1 MAMNNR
7 VLSIEIGNSFT
18 KICEMDYKVKKP
30 KVYKVLTVETPEGI
44 VVDGMLQPTQ
54 EYADRMVNA
63 LGTNGIRTKKVIFTI
78 SSTRV
83 ASREV
88 QIPNVKAS
96 KIEALVKTNANEY
109 FPVDLTQYEIGHYL
123 AGGLT
128 ENGKLRVMALAV
140 PKALLDSYYQL
151 AQMCSWEVECFDY
164 SSNSLYQILRD
175 EKSEKVTMVIK
186 IDENSTIVT
195 VLSAGKVLLQR
206 TVAYG
211 VQDAIDT
218 MIASG
223 AYAVNDPMSAVERF
237 QKKTCLNRVL
247 HPGDKVWEENAG
259 RWEDEDAGNVEVTEA
274 RQKITASL
282 EPLIVGVSRVIDFY
296 DSRNSE
302 NPIEKSYVTG
312 LGGSFSGMS
321 KLFTNCLERKV
332 HTLSEMDDK
341 IGMSKAIRSTRP
353 AAYISCLGAVLAPVG
368 LIDKSTQKSKGL
380 TVVSGTNYTFVSV
393 AVLVLGVILS
403 IAMAATSVT
412 RYLGNVAQNVYLQ
425 NRVQELQP
433 AQAVYNDYLAAE
445 AQYDKYTYLY
455 AYTQTPNENL
465 VEFINELEQILP
477 DSFYTN
483 SFSSDQTGI
492 SMSVTVEG
500 KAAAARTILNI
511 RNMQSIDDVEISNIT
526 DSKDET
532 GTSIVTFS
540 ITGSYKV
547 LGVILSIAMAATSVT
562 RYLGNVAQNVYLQNR
577 VQELQPAQAV
587 YNDYLAAEAQYDK
600 YTYLY
605 AYTQTPNENLVEFI
619 NELEQILPDSFYTNS
634 FSSDQTGISMSVTV
648 EGKAAAA
655 RTILNIR
662 NMQSIDDVEISN
674 ITDSKDETGTSI
686 VTFSITGSYKELTD
700 ETEESGEAQAD
711 TQTAQ

>member
-1 MAMNNR
+1 MNNR

-18 KICEMDYKVKKP
+18 KICEIDYKVKKP
-30 KVYKVLTVETPEGI
+30 KVYKVLTVETPEGV

-54 EYADRMVNA
+54 EYADHLVNA
-63 LGTNGIRTKKVIFTI
+63 LGTNGIHTRRVIFTI

-88 QIPNVKAS
+88 QIPNVKAN
-96 KIEALVKTNANEY
+96 KIEALVKTNANDY

-128 ENGKLRVMALAV
+128 EEGKLRVMALAV

-151 AQMCSWEVECFDY
+151 AQMCGWEVECFDY

-175 EKSEKVTMVIK
+175 EKSEKVTMMIK

-211 VQDAIDT
+211 VQDAIET

-247 HPGDKVWEENAG
+247 HQGDKLWEENAG
-259 RWEDEDAGNVEVTEA
+259 RWEDEDAGNVEVTAA

-296 DSRNSE
+296 DSRNSDT
-302 NPIEKSYVTG
+302 PIERTYVTG

-368 LIDKSTQKSKGL
+368 LIDKSTQKAKGL

-403 IAMAATSVT
+403 IAMAVTSLT
-412 RYLGNVAQNVYLQ
+412 RYFGTVAENVTLQ
-425 NRVQELQP
+425 ARVEELQP
-433 AQAVYNDYLAAE
+433 AQTVYNEYLSTA
-445 AQYDKYTYLY
+445 AQYDKYKYLY
-455 AYTQTPNENL
+455 EYTENPNENL

-477 DSFYTN
+477 DSFYTD

-492 SMSVTVEG
+492 SMTVNVEG

-511 RNMQSIDDVEISNIT
+511 RNMESIEDVQISNIT
-526 DSKDET
+526 DNQDEMGGSWVMFSMT
-532 GTSIVTFS
+532 GT
-540 ITGSYKV
+540 YRE
-547 LGVILSIAMAATSVT
+547 LS
-562 RYLGNVAQNVYLQNR
+562 
-577 VQELQPAQAV
+577 
-587 YNDYLAAEAQYDK
+587 
-600 YTYLY
+600 
-605 AYTQTPNENLVEFI
+605 
-619 NELEQILPDSFYTNS
+619 
-634 FSSDQTGISMSVTV
+634 
-648 EGKAAAA
+648 
-655 RTILNIR
+655 
-662 NMQSIDDVEISN
+662 
-674 ITDSKDETGTSI
+674 
-686 VTFSITGSYKELTD
+686 D
-700 ETEESGEAQAD
+700 ETEETGETVES
-711 TQTAQ
+711 TQSVQ

>member
-18 KICEMDYKVKKP
+18 KICEIDYKVKKP
-30 KVYKVLTVETPEGI
+30 KVYKVLTVETPEGV

-54 EYADRMVNA
+54 EYADHLVNA

-88 QIPNVKAS
+88 QIPNVKAN
-96 KIEALVKTNANEY
+96 KIEALVKTNANDY

-128 ENGKLRVMALAV
+128 EEGKLRVMALAV
-140 PKALLDSYYQL
+140 PKALLNSYYQL
-151 AQMCSWEVECFDY
+151 AQMCGWEVECFDY

-175 EKSEKVTMVIK
+175 EKSEKVTMMIK

-211 VQDAIDT
+211 VQDAIET

-247 HPGDKVWEENAG
+247 HKGDKLWEENAG

-274 RQKITASL
+274 RQKITSSL

-296 DSRNSE
+296 DSRNGDT
-302 NPIEKSYVTG
+302 PIERTYVTG

-368 LIDKSTQKSKGL
+368 LIDKSQQKAKGM

-403 IAMAATSVT
+403 IAMAVTSLT
-412 RYLGNVAQNVYLQ
+412 RYFGTVAENVALQ
-425 NRVQELQP
+425 ARVEELQP
-433 AQAVYNDYLAAE
+433 AQAVYNEYLSAA
-445 AQYDKYTYLY
+445 AQYDKYKYLY
-455 AYTQTPNENL
+455 EYTENPNENL

-477 DSFYTN
+477 SSFWTN
-483 SFSSDQTGI
+483 SFSSDLEGI
-492 SMSVTVEG
+492 SMSVSVVG
-500 KAAAARTILNI
+500 KEAAARTILNI
-511 RNMQSIDDVEISNIT
+511 RNMKSISDVQISNIT
-526 DSKDET
+526 DTQNELGESA
-532 GTSIVTFS
+532 VTFS
-540 ITGSYKV
+540 ITG
-547 LGVILSIAMAATSVT
+547 
-562 RYLGNVAQNVYLQNR
+562 
-577 VQELQPAQAV
+577 
-587 YNDYLAAEAQYDK
+587 
-600 YTYLY
+600 TYADL
-605 AYTQTPNENLVEFI
+605 NE
-619 NELEQILPDSFYTNS
+619 
-634 FSSDQTGISMSVTV
+634 
-648 EGKAAAA
+648 
-655 RTILNIR
+655 
-662 NMQSIDDVEISN
+662 
-674 ITDSKDETGTSI
+674 
-686 VTFSITGSYKELTD
+686 
-700 ETEESGEAQAD
+700 ETEETEETGEISG
-711 TQTAQ
+711 TTAQ

>member
-1 MAMNNR
+1 MNNR

-18 KICEMDYKVKKP
+18 KICEIDYKVKKP
-30 KVYKVLTVETPEGI
+30 KVYKVLTVETPEGV

-54 EYADRMVNA
+54 EYADHLVSA
-63 LGTNGIRTKKVIFTI
+63 LGTNGIRTKRVIFTI

-88 QIPNVKAS
+88 QIPNVKAN
-96 KIEALVKTNANEY
+96 KIEALVKTNANDY

-128 ENGKLRVMALAV
+128 EEGKLRVMALAV

-151 AQMCSWEVECFDY
+151 AQMCGWEVECFDY

-175 EKSEKVTMVIK
+175 EKSEKVTMMIK

-211 VQDAIDT
+211 VQDAIET

-247 HPGDKVWEENAG
+247 HQGDKVWEENAG
-259 RWEDEDAGNVEVTEA
+259 RWEDEDAGNVEVTAA

-296 DSRNSE
+296 DSRNGDT
-302 NPIEKSYVTG
+302 PIERTYVTG

-332 HTLSEMDDK
+332 HTLSDMEDK

-368 LIDKSTQKSKGL
+368 LIDKSQQKTKGM

-403 IAMAATSVT
+403 IAMAVTSLT
-412 RYLGNVAQNVYLQ
+412 RYFGTVAENVALQ
-425 NRVQELQP
+425 ARVEELQP
-433 AQAVYNDYLAAE
+433 AQAVYNDYLATA
-445 AQYDKYTYLY
+445 AQYDKYQYLY
-455 AYTQTPNENL
+455 EYTENPNENL

-477 DSFYTN
+477 SSFWTN
-483 SFSSDQTGI
+483 SFSSDMEGI

-511 RNMQSIDDVEISNIT
+511 RNMESIEDVQISNIT
-526 DSKDET
+526 DAQNELGESA
-532 GTSIVTFS
+532 VTFS
-540 ITGSYKV
+540 ITGTYADIHADSEEAENT
-547 LGVILSIAMAATSVT
+547 GDAA
-562 RYLGNVAQNVYLQNR
+562 
-577 VQELQPAQAV
+577 
-587 YNDYLAAEAQYDK
+587 
-600 YTYLY
+600 
-605 AYTQTPNENLVEFI
+605 
-619 NELEQILPDSFYTNS
+619 
-634 FSSDQTGISMSVTV
+634 
-648 EGKAAAA
+648 
-655 RTILNIR
+655 
-662 NMQSIDDVEISN
+662 
-674 ITDSKDETGTSI
+674 GT
-686 VTFSITGSYKELTD
+686 
-700 ETEESGEAQAD
+700 
-711 TQTAQ
+711 TAQ

>member
-1 MAMNNR
+1 MNNR

-18 KICEMDYKVKKP
+18 KICEIDYKVKKP
-30 KVYKVLTVETPEGI
+30 KVYKVLTVETPAGV

-54 EYADRMVNA
+54 EYADHLVNA
-63 LGTNGIRTKKVIFTI
+63 LGTNGIHTKRVIFTI

-88 QIPNVKAS
+88 QIPNVKAN
-96 KIEALVKTNANEY
+96 KIEALVKTNANDY

-128 ENGKLRVMALAV
+128 EEGKLRVMALAV
-140 PKALLDSYYQL
+140 PKALLNSYYQL
-151 AQMCSWEVECFDY
+151 AQMCGWEVECFDY

-175 EKSEKVTMVIK
+175 EKTETVTMMIK

-211 VQDAIDT
+211 VQDAIET

-223 AYAVNDPMSAVERF
+223 VYAVNDPMSAVERF

-247 HPGDKVWEENAG
+247 HQGDKLWEENAG
-259 RWEDEDAGNVEVTEA
+259 RWEDEDAGNVEVTAA
-274 RQKITASL
+274 RQKITSSL

-296 DSRNSE
+296 DSRNSDT
-302 NPIEKSYVTG
+302 PIERTYVTG

-332 HTLSEMDDK
+332 HTLSDMEDK

-368 LIDKSTQKSKGL
+368 LIDKSQQKAKGM

-403 IAMAATSVT
+403 IAMAVTSLT
-412 RYLGNVAQNVYLQ
+412 RYFGTVAENVALQ
-425 NRVQELQP
+425 ARVEELQP
-433 AQAVYNDYLAAE
+433 AQTVYNEYLSTA
-445 AQYDKYTYLY
+445 AQYDKYKYLY
-455 AYTQTPNENL
+455 EYTENPNENL

-477 DSFYTN
+477 SSFWTN
-483 SFSSDQTGI
+483 SFSSDMEGI

-511 RNMQSIDDVEISNIT
+511 RNMQSIEDVQISGIT
-526 DSKDET
+526 DTKDEAGNST
-532 GTSIVTFS
+532 VTFS
-540 ITGSYKV
+540 ITGTYK
-547 LGVILSIAMAATSVT
+547 A
-562 RYLGNVAQNVYLQNR
+562 
-577 VQELQPAQAV
+577 
-587 YNDYLAAEAQYDK
+587 
-600 YTYLY
+600 
-605 AYTQTPNENLVEFI
+605 
-619 NELEQILPDSFYTNS
+619 
-634 FSSDQTGISMSVTV
+634 
-648 EGKAAAA
+648 
-655 RTILNIR
+655 
-662 NMQSIDDVEISN
+662 
-674 ITDSKDETGTSI
+674 
-686 VTFSITGSYKELTD
+686 LTD
-700 ETEESGEAQAD
+700 ESAEQTD
-711 TQTAQ
+711 TLTVQ

>member
-7 VLSIEIGNSFT
+7 VLSIEISNSFT
-18 KICEMDYKVKKP
+18 KICEIDYKVKKP
-30 KVYKVLTVETPEGI
+30 KVYKVLTVETPEGV

-54 EYADRMVNA
+54 EYADHLVNA
-63 LGTNGIRTKKVIFTI
+63 LGTNGIHTKRVIFTI

-96 KIEALVKTNANEY
+96 KIEALVKTNANDY

-128 ENGKLRVMALAV
+128 EEGKLRVMALAV
-140 PKALLDSYYQL
+140 PKALLNSYYQL
-151 AQMCSWEVECFDY
+151 AQMCGWEVECFDY

-175 EKSEKVTMVIK
+175 EKSEKVTMMIK

-211 VQDAIDT
+211 VQDAIET

-247 HPGDKVWEENAG
+247 HQGDKLWEENAG
-259 RWEDEDAGNVEVTEA
+259 RWEDEDAGNVEVTAA
-274 RQKITASL
+274 RQKITSSL

-296 DSRNSE
+296 DSRNSDT
-302 NPIEKSYVTG
+302 PIERTYVTG

-368 LIDKSTQKSKGL
+368 LIDKSQQKAKGM

-403 IAMAATSVT
+403 IAMAVTSLT
-412 RYLGNVAQNVYLQ
+412 RYFGTVAENVALQ
-425 NRVQELQP
+425 ARVEELQP
-433 AQAVYNDYLAAE
+433 AQAVYNEYLSAA
-445 AQYDKYTYLY
+445 AQYDKYKYLY
-455 AYTQTPNENL
+455 EYTENPNENL

-477 DSFYTN
+477 SSFWTN
-483 SFSSDQTGI
+483 SFSSDMEGI

-511 RNMQSIDDVEISNIT
+511 RNMESIEDVQISNIT
-526 DSKDET
+526 DTQNELGESA
-532 GTSIVTFS
+532 VTFS
-540 ITGSYKV
+540 ITG
-547 LGVILSIAMAATSVT
+547 
-562 RYLGNVAQNVYLQNR
+562 
-577 VQELQPAQAV
+577 
-587 YNDYLAAEAQYDK
+587 
-600 YTYLY
+600 TY
-605 AYTQTPNENLVEFI
+605 ADIHADTEETE
-619 NELEQILPDSFYTNS
+619 S
-634 FSSDQTGISMSVTV
+634 TGDT
-648 EGKAAAA
+648 
-655 RTILNIR
+655 
-662 NMQSIDDVEISN
+662 
-674 ITDSKDETGTSI
+674 TGT
-686 VTFSITGSYKELTD
+686 
-700 ETEESGEAQAD
+700 
-711 TQTAQ
+711 TAQ

>member
-18 KICEMDYKVKKP
+18 KICEIDYKVKKP
-30 KVYKVLTVETPEGI
+30 KVYKVLTVETPEGV

-54 EYADRMVNA
+54 EYADHLVNA
-63 LGTNGIRTKKVIFTI
+63 LGTNGIHTKRVIFTI

-88 QIPNVKAS
+88 QIPNVKAN
-96 KIEALVKTNANEY
+96 KIEALVKTNANDY

-128 ENGKLRVMALAV
+128 EEGKLRVMALAV

-151 AQMCSWEVECFDY
+151 AQMCGWEVECFDY

-175 EKSEKVTMVIK
+175 EKTETVTMMIK

-211 VQDAIDT
+211 VQDAIET

-223 AYAVNDPMSAVERF
+223 VYAVNDPMSAVERF

-247 HPGDKVWEENAG
+247 HQGDKLWEENAG
-259 RWEDEDAGNVEVTEA
+259 RWEDEDAGNVEVTAA
-274 RQKITASL
+274 RQKITSTL
-282 EPLIVGVSRVIDFY
+282 EPLIVGVNRVIDFY
-296 DSRNSE
+296 DSRNGDT
-302 NPIEKSYVTG
+302 PIERTYVTG

-332 HTLSEMDDK
+332 HTLSDMEDK

-368 LIDKSTQKSKGL
+368 LIDKNQQKAKGM

-403 IAMAATSVT
+403 IAMAVTSLT
-412 RYLGNVAQNVYLQ
+412 RYFGTVAENVALQ
-425 NRVQELQP
+425 ARVEELQP
-433 AQAVYNDYLAAE
+433 AQTVYNEYLSAA
-445 AQYDKYTYLY
+445 AQYDKYKYLY
-455 AYTQTPNENL
+455 EYTENPNENL

-477 DSFYTN
+477 DSFYTD

-492 SMSVTVEG
+492 SMTVNVEG

-511 RNMQSIDDVEISNIT
+511 RNMESIEDVQISNIT
-526 DSKDET
+526 DNQDEMGGSWVMFSMT
-532 GTSIVTFS
+532 GT
-540 ITGSYKV
+540 Y
-547 LGVILSIAMAATSVT
+547 
-562 RYLGNVAQNVYLQNR
+562 R
-577 VQELQPAQAV
+577 
-587 YNDYLAAEAQYDK
+587 
-600 YTYLY
+600 
-605 AYTQTPNENLVEFI
+605 
-619 NELEQILPDSFYTNS
+619 
-634 FSSDQTGISMSVTV
+634 
-648 EGKAAAA
+648 
-655 RTILNIR
+655 
-662 NMQSIDDVEISN
+662 
-674 ITDSKDETGTSI
+674 
-686 VTFSITGSYKELTD
+686 ELTD
-700 ETEESGEAQAD
+700 ETEETGETVES
-711 TQTAQ
+711 TQSVQ

>member
-1 MAMNNR
+1 MNNR

-18 KICEMDYKVKKP
+18 KICEIDYKVKKP
-30 KVYKVLTVETPEGI
+30 KVYKVLTVETPEGV

-54 EYADRMVNA
+54 EYADHLVNA
-63 LGTNGIRTKKVIFTI
+63 LGTNGIRTKRVIFTI

-88 QIPNVKAS
+88 QIPNVKAN
-96 KIEALVKTNANEY
+96 KIEALVKTNANDY

-128 ENGKLRVMALAV
+128 EEGKLRVMALAV

-151 AQMCSWEVECFDY
+151 AQMCGWEVECFDY

-175 EKSEKVTMVIK
+175 EKSEKVTMMIK

-211 VQDAIDT
+211 VQDAIET

-247 HPGDKVWEENAG
+247 HQGDKVWEENAG
-259 RWEDEDAGNVEVTEA
+259 RWEDEDAGNVEVTAA

-296 DSRNSE
+296 DSRNGDT
-302 NPIEKSYVTG
+302 PIERTYVTG

-332 HTLSEMDDK
+332 HTLSDMDDK

-368 LIDKSTQKSKGL
+368 LIDKSQQKAKGM

-403 IAMAATSVT
+403 IAMAVTSLT
-412 RYLGNVAQNVYLQ
+412 RYFGTVAENVALQ
-425 NRVQELQP
+425 ARVEELQP
-433 AQAVYNDYLAAE
+433 AQAVYNEYLSAA
-445 AQYDKYTYLY
+445 AQYDKYKYLY
-455 AYTQTPNENL
+455 EYTENPNENL

-477 DSFYTN
+477 DSFYTD

-492 SMSVTVEG
+492 SMTVNVEG

-511 RNMQSIDDVEISNIT
+511 RNMESIEDVQISNIT
-526 DSKDET
+526 DNQDEMGGSWVMFSMT
-532 GTSIVTFS
+532 GT
-540 ITGSYKV
+540 YRE
-547 LGVILSIAMAATSVT
+547 LS
-562 RYLGNVAQNVYLQNR
+562 
-577 VQELQPAQAV
+577 
-587 YNDYLAAEAQYDK
+587 
-600 YTYLY
+600 
-605 AYTQTPNENLVEFI
+605 
-619 NELEQILPDSFYTNS
+619 
-634 FSSDQTGISMSVTV
+634 
-648 EGKAAAA
+648 
-655 RTILNIR
+655 
-662 NMQSIDDVEISN
+662 
-674 ITDSKDETGTSI
+674 
-686 VTFSITGSYKELTD
+686 D
-700 ETEESGEAQAD
+700 ETEETGETVES
-711 TQTAQ
+711 TQSVQ

>member
-1 MAMNNR
+1 MNNR

-18 KICEMDYKVKKP
+18 KICEIDYKVKKP
-30 KVYKVLTVETPEGI
+30 KVYKVLTVETPEGV

-54 EYADRMVNA
+54 EYADHLVNA
-63 LGTNGIRTKKVIFTI
+63 LGTNGIRTKRVIFTI

-88 QIPNVKAS
+88 QIPNVKAN
-96 KIEALVKTNANEY
+96 KIEALVKTNANDY

-128 ENGKLRVMALAV
+128 EEGKLRVMALAV

-151 AQMCSWEVECFDY
+151 AQMCGWEVECFDY

-175 EKSEKVTMVIK
+175 EKSEKVTMMIK

-211 VQDAIDT
+211 VQDAIET

-247 HPGDKVWEENAG
+247 HQGDKLWEENAG
-259 RWEDEDAGNVEVTEA
+259 RWEDEDAGNVEVTAA

-296 DSRNSE
+296 DSRNSDT
-302 NPIEKSYVTG
+302 PIERTYVTG

-368 LIDKSTQKSKGL
+368 LIDKSTQKAKGL
-380 TVVSGTNYTFVSV
+380 TVVSGTNYAFVSV

-403 IAMAATSVT
+403 IAMAVTSLT
-412 RYLGNVAQNVYLQ
+412 RYFGTVAENVALQ
-425 NRVQELQP
+425 ARVEELQP
-433 AQAVYNDYLAAE
+433 AQTVYNEYLSTA
-445 AQYDKYTYLY
+445 AQYDKYKYLY
-455 AYTQTPNENL
+455 EYTENPNENL

-477 DSFYTN
+477 DSFYTD

-492 SMSVTVEG
+492 SMTVNVEG

-511 RNMQSIDDVEISNIT
+511 RNMESIEDVQISNIT
-526 DSKDET
+526 DNQDEMGGSWVMFSMT
-532 GTSIVTFS
+532 GT
-540 ITGSYKV
+540 YRE
-547 LGVILSIAMAATSVT
+547 LS
-562 RYLGNVAQNVYLQNR
+562 
-577 VQELQPAQAV
+577 
-587 YNDYLAAEAQYDK
+587 
-600 YTYLY
+600 
-605 AYTQTPNENLVEFI
+605 
-619 NELEQILPDSFYTNS
+619 
-634 FSSDQTGISMSVTV
+634 
-648 EGKAAAA
+648 
-655 RTILNIR
+655 
-662 NMQSIDDVEISN
+662 
-674 ITDSKDETGTSI
+674 
-686 VTFSITGSYKELTD
+686 D
-700 ETEESGEAQAD
+700 ETEETGETVES
-711 TQTAQ
+711 TQSVQ

>member
-18 KICEMDYKVKKP
+18 KICEIDYKVKKP
-30 KVYKVLTVETPEGI
+30 KVYKVLTVETPEGV

-54 EYADRMVNA
+54 EYADHLVNA
-63 LGTNGIRTKKVIFTI
+63 LGTNGIRTKRVIFTI

-96 KIEALVKTNANEY
+96 KIEALVKTNANDY

-128 ENGKLRVMALAV
+128 EEGKLRVMALAV

-151 AQMCSWEVECFDY
+151 AQMCGWEVECFDY

-175 EKSEKVTMVIK
+175 EKSEKVTMMIK

-211 VQDAIDT
+211 VQDAIET

-247 HPGDKVWEENAG
+247 HQGDKLWEENAG
-259 RWEDEDAGNVEVTEA
+259 RWEDEDAGNVEVTAA

-296 DSRNSE
+296 DSRNGDT
-302 NPIEKSYVTG
+302 PIERTYVTG

-332 HTLSEMDDK
+332 HTLSDMDDK

-368 LIDKSTQKSKGL
+368 LIDKSQQKAKGM

-403 IAMAATSVT
+403 IAMAVTSLT
-412 RYLGNVAQNVYLQ
+412 RYFGTVAENVALQ
-425 NRVQELQP
+425 ARVEELQP
-433 AQAVYNDYLAAE
+433 AQTVYNEYLSTA
-445 AQYDKYTYLY
+445 AQYDKYKYLY
-455 AYTQTPNENL
+455 EYTENPNENL

-477 DSFYTN
+477 DSFYTD

-492 SMSVTVEG
+492 SMTVNVEG

-511 RNMQSIDDVEISNIT
+511 RNMESIEDVQISNIT
-526 DSKDET
+526 DNQDEMGGSWVMFSMT
-532 GTSIVTFS
+532 GT
-540 ITGSYKV
+540 YRE
-547 LGVILSIAMAATSVT
+547 LS
-562 RYLGNVAQNVYLQNR
+562 
-577 VQELQPAQAV
+577 
-587 YNDYLAAEAQYDK
+587 
-600 YTYLY
+600 
-605 AYTQTPNENLVEFI
+605 
-619 NELEQILPDSFYTNS
+619 
-634 FSSDQTGISMSVTV
+634 
-648 EGKAAAA
+648 
-655 RTILNIR
+655 
-662 NMQSIDDVEISN
+662 
-674 ITDSKDETGTSI
+674 
-686 VTFSITGSYKELTD
+686 D
-700 ETEESGEAQAD
+700 ETEETGETVES
-711 TQTAQ
+711 TQSVQ

>member
-18 KICEMDYKVKKP
+18 KICEIDYKVKKP
-30 KVYKVLTVETPEGI
+30 KVYKVLTVETPEGV

-54 EYADRMVNA
+54 EYADHLVNA

-88 QIPNVKAS
+88 QIPNVKAN
-96 KIEALVKTNANEY
+96 KIEALVKTNANDY

-128 ENGKLRVMALAV
+128 EEGKLRVMALAV
-140 PKALLDSYYQL
+140 PKALLNSYYQL
-151 AQMCSWEVECFDY
+151 AQMCGWEVECFDY

-175 EKSEKVTMVIK
+175 EKSEKVTMMIK

-211 VQDAIDT
+211 VQDAIET

-247 HPGDKVWEENAG
+247 HQGDKLWEENAG
-259 RWEDEDAGNVEVTEA
+259 RWEDEDAGNVEVTAA
-274 RQKITASL
+274 RQKITSTL
-282 EPLIVGVSRVIDFY
+282 EPLIVGVNRVIDFY
-296 DSRNSE
+296 DSRNGDT
-302 NPIEKSYVTG
+302 PIERTYVTG

-332 HTLSEMDDK
+332 HTLSDMEDK

-368 LIDKSTQKSKGL
+368 LIDKSQQKAKGM

-403 IAMAATSVT
+403 IAMAVTSLT
-412 RYLGNVAQNVYLQ
+412 RYFGTVAENVALQ
-425 NRVQELQP
+425 ARVEELQP
-433 AQAVYNDYLAAE
+433 AQTVYNEYLSTA
-445 AQYDKYTYLY
+445 AQYDKYKYLY
-455 AYTQTPNENL
+455 EYTENPNENL

-477 DSFYTN
+477 SSFWTN
-483 SFSSDQTGI
+483 SFSSDMEGI

-511 RNMQSIDDVEISNIT
+511 RNMESIEDVQISNIT
-526 DSKDET
+526 DAQNELGESA
-532 GTSIVTFS
+532 VTFS
-540 ITGSYKV
+540 ITG
-547 LGVILSIAMAATSVT
+547 
-562 RYLGNVAQNVYLQNR
+562 
-577 VQELQPAQAV
+577 
-587 YNDYLAAEAQYDK
+587 
-600 YTYLY
+600 TY
-605 AYTQTPNENLVEFI
+605 ADIHADTEETE
-619 NELEQILPDSFYTNS
+619 S
-634 FSSDQTGISMSVTV
+634 TGDT
-648 EGKAAAA
+648 
-655 RTILNIR
+655 
-662 NMQSIDDVEISN
+662 
-674 ITDSKDETGTSI
+674 TGT
-686 VTFSITGSYKELTD
+686 
-700 ETEESGEAQAD
+700 
-711 TQTAQ
+711 TAQ

>member
-7 VLSIEIGNSFT
+7 VLSIEISNSFT
-18 KICEMDYKVKKP
+18 KICEIDYKVKKP
-30 KVYKVLTVETPEGI
+30 KVYKVLTVETPEGV

-54 EYADRMVNA
+54 EYADHLVNA
-63 LGTNGIRTKKVIFTI
+63 LDTNGIHTKRVIFTI

-88 QIPNVKAS
+88 QIPNVKAN
-96 KIEALVKTNANEY
+96 KIEALVKTNANDY

-128 ENGKLRVMALAV
+128 EEGKLRVMALAV

-151 AQMCSWEVECFDY
+151 AQMCGWEVECFDY

-175 EKSEKVTMVIK
+175 EKSEKVTMMIK
-186 IDENSTIVT
+186 IDENNTIVT

-211 VQDAIDT
+211 VQDAIET

-247 HPGDKVWEENAG
+247 HQGDKLWEENAG
-259 RWEDEDAGNVEVTEA
+259 RWEDEDAGNVEVTAA
-274 RQKITASL
+274 RQKITATL
-282 EPLIVGVSRVIDFY
+282 EPLIVGVNRVIDFY
-296 DSRNSE
+296 DSRNGDT
-302 NPIEKSYVTG
+302 PIERTYVTG

-332 HTLSEMDDK
+332 HTLSDMDDK

-368 LIDKSTQKSKGL
+368 LIDKSQQKAKGM

-403 IAMAATSVT
+403 IAMAVTSLT
-412 RYLGNVAQNVYLQ
+412 RYFGTVAENVALQ
-425 NRVQELQP
+425 ARVEELQP
-433 AQAVYNDYLAAE
+433 AQAVYNEYLSAA
-445 AQYDKYTYLY
+445 AQYDKYKYLY
-455 AYTQTPNENL
+455 EYTENPNENL

-477 DSFYTN
+477 SSFWTN
-483 SFSSDQTGI
+483 SFSSDMEGI

-511 RNMQSIDDVEISNIT
+511 RNMESIEDVQISNIT
-526 DSKDET
+526 DTQNELGESA
-532 GTSIVTFS
+532 VTFS
-540 ITGSYKV
+540 ITG
-547 LGVILSIAMAATSVT
+547 
-562 RYLGNVAQNVYLQNR
+562 
-577 VQELQPAQAV
+577 
-587 YNDYLAAEAQYDK
+587 
-600 YTYLY
+600 TY
-605 AYTQTPNENLVEFI
+605 ADIHADTEETE
-619 NELEQILPDSFYTNS
+619 S
-634 FSSDQTGISMSVTV
+634 TGDT
-648 EGKAAAA
+648 
-655 RTILNIR
+655 
-662 NMQSIDDVEISN
+662 
-674 ITDSKDETGTSI
+674 TGT
-686 VTFSITGSYKELTD
+686 
-700 ETEESGEAQAD
+700 
-711 TQTAQ
+711 TAQ

>member
-1 MAMNNR
+1 MNNR

-18 KICEMDYKVKKP
+18 KICEIDYKVKKP
-30 KVYKVLTVETPEGI
+30 KVYKVLTVETPEGV

-54 EYADRMVNA
+54 EYADHLVNA
-63 LGTNGIRTKKVIFTI
+63 LGTNGIHTKRVIFTI

-96 KIEALVKTNANEY
+96 KIEALVKTNANDY

-128 ENGKLRVMALAV
+128 EEGKLRVMALAV

-151 AQMCSWEVECFDY
+151 AQMCGWEVECFDY

-175 EKSEKVTMVIK
+175 EKTETVTMMIK

-211 VQDAIDT
+211 VQDAIET

-247 HPGDKVWEENAG
+247 HQGDKLWEENAG
-259 RWEDEDAGNVEVTEA
+259 RWEDEDAGNAEVTAA
-274 RQKITASL
+274 RQKITSSL

-296 DSRNSE
+296 DSRNS
-302 NPIEKSYVTG
+302 NTPIERTYVTG

-332 HTLSEMDDK
+332 HTLSDMDDK

-368 LIDKSTQKSKGL
+368 LIDKSQQKGKGM

-403 IAMAATSVT
+403 IAMAVTSLT
-412 RYLGNVAQNVYLQ
+412 RYFGTVAENVTLQ
-425 NRVQELQP
+425 ARVEELQP
-433 AQAVYNDYLAAE
+433 AQTVYNEYLSAA
-445 AQYDKYTYLY
+445 AQYDKYKYLY
-455 AYTQTPNENL
+455 EYTENPNENL

-477 DSFYTN
+477 SSFWTN
-483 SFSSDQTGI
+483 SFSSDMEGI

-511 RNMQSIDDVEISNIT
+511 RNMESIEDVQISNIT
-526 DSKDET
+526 DTQNELGESA
-532 GTSIVTFS
+532 VTFS
-540 ITGSYKV
+540 ITG
-547 LGVILSIAMAATSVT
+547 
-562 RYLGNVAQNVYLQNR
+562 
-577 VQELQPAQAV
+577 
-587 YNDYLAAEAQYDK
+587 
-600 YTYLY
+600 TY
-605 AYTQTPNENLVEFI
+605 ADIHADTEETE
-619 NELEQILPDSFYTNS
+619 S
-634 FSSDQTGISMSVTV
+634 TGDT
-648 EGKAAAA
+648 
-655 RTILNIR
+655 
-662 NMQSIDDVEISN
+662 
-674 ITDSKDETGTSI
+674 TGT
-686 VTFSITGSYKELTD
+686 
-700 ETEESGEAQAD
+700 
-711 TQTAQ
+711 TAQ

>member
-1 MAMNNR
+1 MNNR

-18 KICEMDYKVKKP
+18 KICEIDYKVKKP
-30 KVYKVLTVETPEGI
+30 KVYKVLTVETPEGV

-54 EYADRMVNA
+54 EYADHLVNA
-63 LGTNGIRTKKVIFTI
+63 LGTNGIRTKRVIFTI

-88 QIPNVKAS
+88 QIPNVKAN
-96 KIEALVKTNANEY
+96 KIEALVKTNANDY

-128 ENGKLRVMALAV
+128 EEGKLRVMALAV

-151 AQMCSWEVECFDY
+151 AQMCGWEVECFDY

-175 EKSEKVTMVIK
+175 EKSEKVTMMIK

-211 VQDAIDT
+211 VQDAIET

-247 HPGDKVWEENAG
+247 HQGDKVWEENAG
-259 RWEDEDAGNVEVTEA
+259 RWEDEDAGNVEVTAA

-296 DSRNSE
+296 DSRNGDT
-302 NPIEKSYVTG
+302 PIERTYVTG

-332 HTLSEMDDK
+332 HTLSDMDDK

-368 LIDKSTQKSKGL
+368 LIDKSQQKAKGM

-403 IAMAATSVT
+403 IAMAVTSMT
-412 RYLGNVAQNVYLQ
+412 RYFGTVAENVALQ
-425 NRVQELQP
+425 ARVEELQP
-433 AQAVYNDYLAAE
+433 AQTVYNEYLSTA
-445 AQYDKYTYLY
+445 AQYDKYEYLY
-455 AYTQTPNENL
+455 AYTETPNENL

-477 DSFYTN
+477 DSFYTD

-492 SMSVTVEG
+492 SMTVNVEG

-511 RNMQSIDDVEISNIT
+511 RNMESIEDVQISNIT
-526 DSKDET
+526 DNQDEMGGSWVMFSMT
-532 GTSIVTFS
+532 GT
-540 ITGSYKV
+540 YRE
-547 LGVILSIAMAATSVT
+547 LS
-562 RYLGNVAQNVYLQNR
+562 
-577 VQELQPAQAV
+577 
-587 YNDYLAAEAQYDK
+587 
-600 YTYLY
+600 
-605 AYTQTPNENLVEFI
+605 
-619 NELEQILPDSFYTNS
+619 
-634 FSSDQTGISMSVTV
+634 
-648 EGKAAAA
+648 
-655 RTILNIR
+655 
-662 NMQSIDDVEISN
+662 
-674 ITDSKDETGTSI
+674 
-686 VTFSITGSYKELTD
+686 D
-700 ETEESGEAQAD
+700 ETEETGETVES
-711 TQTAQ
+711 TQSVQ

>member
-18 KICEMDYKVKKP
+18 KICEIDYKVKKP
-30 KVYKVLTVETPEGI
+30 KVYKVLTVETPEGV

-54 EYADRMVNA
+54 EYADHLVNA
-63 LGTNGIRTKKVIFTI
+63 LGTNGIRTKRVIFTI

-96 KIEALVKTNANEY
+96 KIEALVKTNANDY

-128 ENGKLRVMALAV
+128 EEGKLRIMALAV

-151 AQMCSWEVECFDY
+151 AQMCGWEVECFDY

-175 EKSEKVTMVIK
+175 EKSEKVTMMIK

-211 VQDAIDT
+211 VQDAIET

-247 HPGDKVWEENAG
+247 HPGDKLWEENAG
-259 RWEDEDAGNVEVTEA
+259 RWEDEDAGNAEVTAA
-274 RQKITASL
+274 RQKITSSL

-296 DSRNSE
+296 DSRNS
-302 NPIEKSYVTG
+302 NTPIERTYVTG

-332 HTLSEMDDK
+332 HTLSDMDDK

-368 LIDKSTQKSKGL
+368 LIDKSQQKGKGM

-403 IAMAATSVT
+403 IAMAVTSLT
-412 RYLGNVAQNVYLQ
+412 RYFGTVAENVTLQ
-425 NRVQELQP
+425 ARVEELQP
-433 AQAVYNDYLAAE
+433 AQTVYNEYLSAA
-445 AQYDKYTYLY
+445 AQYDKYKYLY
-455 AYTQTPNENL
+455 EYTENPNENL

-477 DSFYTN
+477 SSFWTN
-483 SFSSDQTGI
+483 SFSSDLEGI
-492 SMSVTVEG
+492 SMSVSVVG
-500 KAAAARTILNI
+500 KEAAARTILNI
-511 RNMQSIDDVEISNIT
+511 RNMKSISDVQISNIT
-526 DSKDET
+526 DTQNEIGEST
-532 GTSIVTFS
+532 VTFS
-540 ITGSYKV
+540 ITG
-547 LGVILSIAMAATSVT
+547 
-562 RYLGNVAQNVYLQNR
+562 
-577 VQELQPAQAV
+577 
-587 YNDYLAAEAQYDK
+587 
-600 YTYLY
+600 TYADL
-605 AYTQTPNENLVEFI
+605 NE
-619 NELEQILPDSFYTNS
+619 
-634 FSSDQTGISMSVTV
+634 
-648 EGKAAAA
+648 
-655 RTILNIR
+655 
-662 NMQSIDDVEISN
+662 
-674 ITDSKDETGTSI
+674 
-686 VTFSITGSYKELTD
+686 
-700 ETEESGEAQAD
+700 ETEETGETSG
-711 TQTAQ
+711 TTAQ

>member
-1 MAMNNR
+1 MNNR

-18 KICEMDYKVKKP
+18 KICEIDYKVKKP
-30 KVYKVLTVETPEGI
+30 KVYKVLTVETPEGV

-54 EYADRMVNA
+54 EYADHLVNA
-63 LGTNGIRTKKVIFTI
+63 LGTNGIRTRKVIFTI

-88 QIPNVKAS
+88 QIPNVKAN
-96 KIEALVKTNANEY
+96 KIEALVKTNANDY

-128 ENGKLRVMALAV
+128 EDGKLRVMALAV
-140 PKALLDSYYQL
+140 PKALLNSYYQL
-151 AQMCSWEVECFDY
+151 AQMCGWEVECFDY

-175 EKSEKVTMVIK
+175 EKTETVTMMIK

-211 VQDAIDT
+211 VQDAIET

-247 HPGDKVWEENAG
+247 HPGDKLWEENAG
-259 RWEDEDAGNVEVTEA
+259 RWEDEDAGNVEVTAA
-274 RQKITASL
+274 RQKITSSL

-296 DSRNSE
+296 DSRNGD
-302 NPIEKSYVTG
+302 NPIQKTFVTG

-332 HTLSEMDDK
+332 HTLSDMEDK

-368 LIDKSTQKSKGL
+368 LIDKSQQKTKGM

-403 IAMAATSVT
+403 IAMAVTSLT
-412 RYLGNVAQNVYLQ
+412 RYFGTVAENVALQ
-425 NRVQELQP
+425 ARVEELQP
-433 AQAVYNDYLAAE
+433 AQAVYNDYLATA
-445 AQYDKYTYLY
+445 AQYDKYQYLY
-455 AYTQTPNENL
+455 EYTENPNENL

-477 DSFYTN
+477 SSFWTN
-483 SFSSDQTGI
+483 SFSSDMEGI

-511 RNMQSIDDVEISNIT
+511 RNMESIEDVQISNIT
-526 DSKDET
+526 DAQNELGESA
-532 GTSIVTFS
+532 VTFS
-540 ITGSYKV
+540 ITGTYADIHADSEEAENT
-547 LGVILSIAMAATSVT
+547 GDAA
-562 RYLGNVAQNVYLQNR
+562 
-577 VQELQPAQAV
+577 
-587 YNDYLAAEAQYDK
+587 
-600 YTYLY
+600 
-605 AYTQTPNENLVEFI
+605 
-619 NELEQILPDSFYTNS
+619 
-634 FSSDQTGISMSVTV
+634 
-648 EGKAAAA
+648 
-655 RTILNIR
+655 
-662 NMQSIDDVEISN
+662 
-674 ITDSKDETGTSI
+674 GT
-686 VTFSITGSYKELTD
+686 
-700 ETEESGEAQAD
+700 
-711 TQTAQ
+711 TAQ

>member
-18 KICEMDYKVKKP
+18 KICEIDYKVKKP
-30 KVYKVLTVETPEGI
+30 KVYKVLTVETPEGV

-54 EYADRMVNA
+54 EYADHLVNA
-63 LGTNGIRTKKVIFTI
+63 LGTNSIRTRKVIFTI

-88 QIPNVKAS
+88 QIPNVKAN
-96 KIEALVKTNANEY
+96 KIEALVKTNANDY

-128 ENGKLRVMALAV
+128 EEGKLRVMALAV

-151 AQMCSWEVECFDY
+151 AQMCGWEVECFDY

-175 EKSEKVTMVIK
+175 EKSEKVTMMIK

-211 VQDAIDT
+211 VQDAIET

-223 AYAVNDPMSAVERF
+223 AYAVNDSMSAVERF

-247 HPGDKVWEENAG
+247 HQGDKLWEENAG
-259 RWEDEDAGNVEVTEA
+259 RWEDEDAGNVEVTAA

-296 DSRNSE
+296 DSRNSDT
-302 NPIEKSYVTG
+302 PIERTYVTG

-368 LIDKSTQKSKGL
+368 LIDKSTQKAKGL

-393 AVLVLGVILS
+393 AILVLGVILS
-403 IAMAATSVT
+403 IAMAVTSLT
-412 RYLGNVAQNVYLQ
+412 RYFGTVAENVALQ
-425 NRVQELQP
+425 ARVEELQP
-433 AQAVYNDYLAAE
+433 AQTVYNEYLSTA
-445 AQYDKYTYLY
+445 AQYDKYKYLY
-455 AYTQTPNENL
+455 EYTENPNENL

-477 DSFYTN
+477 DSFYTD

-492 SMSVTVEG
+492 SMTVNVEG

-511 RNMQSIDDVEISNIT
+511 RNMESIEDVQISNIT
-526 DSKDET
+526 DNQDEMGGSWVMFSMT
-532 GTSIVTFS
+532 GT
-540 ITGSYKV
+540 YRE
-547 LGVILSIAMAATSVT
+547 LS
-562 RYLGNVAQNVYLQNR
+562 
-577 VQELQPAQAV
+577 
-587 YNDYLAAEAQYDK
+587 
-600 YTYLY
+600 
-605 AYTQTPNENLVEFI
+605 
-619 NELEQILPDSFYTNS
+619 
-634 FSSDQTGISMSVTV
+634 
-648 EGKAAAA
+648 
-655 RTILNIR
+655 
-662 NMQSIDDVEISN
+662 
-674 ITDSKDETGTSI
+674 
-686 VTFSITGSYKELTD
+686 D
-700 ETEESGEAQAD
+700 ETEETGETVES
-711 TQTAQ
+711 TQSVQ

>member
-1 MAMNNR
+1 MNNR

-18 KICEMDYKVKKP
+18 KICEIDYKVKKP
-30 KVYKVLTVETPEGI
+30 KVYKVLTVETPEGV

-54 EYADRMVNA
+54 EYADHLVNA
-63 LGTNGIRTKKVIFTI
+63 LGTNGIRTKRVIFTI

-88 QIPNVKAS
+88 QIPNVKAN
-96 KIEALVKTNANEY
+96 KIEALVKTNANDY

-128 ENGKLRVMALAV
+128 EEGKLRVMALAV

-151 AQMCSWEVECFDY
+151 AQMCGWEVECFDY

-175 EKSEKVTMVIK
+175 EKSEKVTMMIK

-211 VQDAIDT
+211 VQDAIET

-247 HPGDKVWEENAG
+247 HQGDKLWEENAG
-259 RWEDEDAGNVEVTEA
+259 RWEDEDAGNVEVTAA

-296 DSRNSE
+296 DSRNSDT
-302 NPIEKSYVTG
+302 PIERTYVTG

-332 HTLSEMDDK
+332 HTLSDMDDK

-368 LIDKSTQKSKGL
+368 LIDKSQQKGKGM

-403 IAMAATSVT
+403 IAMAVTSLT
-412 RYLGNVAQNVYLQ
+412 RYFGTVAENVALQ
-425 NRVQELQP
+425 ARVEELQP
-433 AQAVYNDYLAAE
+433 AQTVYNEYLSTA
-445 AQYDKYTYLY
+445 AQYDKYKYLY
-455 AYTQTPNENL
+455 EYTENPNENL
-465 VEFINELEQILP
+465 VKFINELEQILP
-477 DSFYTN
+477 DSFYTD

-492 SMSVTVEG
+492 SMTVNVEG

-511 RNMQSIDDVEISNIT
+511 RNMESIEDVQISNIT
-526 DSKDET
+526 DNQDEMGGSWVMFSMT
-532 GTSIVTFS
+532 GT
-540 ITGSYKV
+540 YRE
-547 LGVILSIAMAATSVT
+547 LS
-562 RYLGNVAQNVYLQNR
+562 
-577 VQELQPAQAV
+577 
-587 YNDYLAAEAQYDK
+587 
-600 YTYLY
+600 
-605 AYTQTPNENLVEFI
+605 
-619 NELEQILPDSFYTNS
+619 
-634 FSSDQTGISMSVTV
+634 
-648 EGKAAAA
+648 
-655 RTILNIR
+655 
-662 NMQSIDDVEISN
+662 
-674 ITDSKDETGTSI
+674 
-686 VTFSITGSYKELTD
+686 D
-700 ETEESGEAQAD
+700 ETEETGETVES
-711 TQTAQ
+711 TQSVQ

>member
-18 KICEMDYKVKKP
+18 KICEIDYKVKKP
-30 KVYKVLTVETPEGI
+30 KVYKVLTVETPEGV

-54 EYADRMVNA
+54 EYADHLVNA
-63 LGTNGIRTKKVIFTI
+63 LGTNGIRTKRVIFTI

-88 QIPNVKAS
+88 QIPNVKAN
-96 KIEALVKTNANEY
+96 KIEALVKTNANDY

-128 ENGKLRVMALAV
+128 EEGKLRVMALAV
-140 PKALLDSYYQL
+140 PKALLNSYYQL
-151 AQMCSWEVECFDY
+151 AQMCGWEVECFDY

-175 EKSEKVTMVIK
+175 EKSEKVTMMIK

-211 VQDAIDT
+211 VQDAIET

-247 HPGDKVWEENAG
+247 HQGDKVWEENAG
-259 RWEDEDAGNVEVTEA
+259 RWEDEDAGNVEVTAA

-296 DSRNSE
+296 DSRNGDT
-302 NPIEKSYVTG
+302 PIERTYVTG

-332 HTLSEMDDK
+332 HTLSDMEDK

-368 LIDKSTQKSKGL
+368 LIDKSQQKTKGM

-403 IAMAATSVT
+403 IAMAVTSLT
-412 RYLGNVAQNVYLQ
+412 RYFGTVAENVALQ
-425 NRVQELQP
+425 ARVEELQP
-433 AQAVYNDYLAAE
+433 AQAVYNDYLATA
-445 AQYDKYTYLY
+445 AQYDKYQYLY
-455 AYTQTPNENL
+455 EYTENPNENL

-477 DSFYTN
+477 SSFWTN
-483 SFSSDQTGI
+483 SFSSDMEGI

-511 RNMQSIDDVEISNIT
+511 RNMESIEDVQISNIT
-526 DSKDET
+526 DAQNELGESA
-532 GTSIVTFS
+532 VTFS
-540 ITGSYKV
+540 ITGTYADIHADSEEAENT
-547 LGVILSIAMAATSVT
+547 GDAA
-562 RYLGNVAQNVYLQNR
+562 
-577 VQELQPAQAV
+577 
-587 YNDYLAAEAQYDK
+587 
-600 YTYLY
+600 
-605 AYTQTPNENLVEFI
+605 
-619 NELEQILPDSFYTNS
+619 
-634 FSSDQTGISMSVTV
+634 
-648 EGKAAAA
+648 
-655 RTILNIR
+655 
-662 NMQSIDDVEISN
+662 
-674 ITDSKDETGTSI
+674 GT
-686 VTFSITGSYKELTD
+686 
-700 ETEESGEAQAD
+700 
-711 TQTAQ
+711 TAQ

>member
-18 KICEMDYKVKKP
+18 KICEIDYKVKKP
-30 KVYKVLTVETPEGI
+30 KVYKVLTVETPEGV

-54 EYADRMVNA
+54 EYADHLVNA

-88 QIPNVKAS
+88 QIPNVKAN

-109 FPVDLTQYEIGHYL
+109 FPVDLTQYEIGHYM

-128 ENGKLRVMALAV
+128 DNGKLRVMALAV

-151 AQMCSWEVECFDY
+151 ARMCGWEVECFDY

-195 VLSAGKVLLQR
+195 VISAGKVLLQR

-211 VQDAIDT
+211 VQDAIEA
-218 MIASG
+218 MLASG
-223 AYAVNDPMSAVERF
+223 AYAVNDAISAVERF

-247 HPGDKVWEENAG
+247 HQGDKLWEENAG
-259 RWEDEDAGNVEVTEA
+259 RWEDEDAGNITIMEA

-302 NPIEKSYVTG
+302 NPIEKTYVTG
-312 LGGSFSGMS
+312 LGGSFSDMS

-353 AAYISCLGAVLAPVG
+353 AAYISCLGAVLSPVG
-368 LIDKSTQKSKGL
+368 LIDKSTQKAKGL

-393 AVLVLGVILS
+393 AILILGIVVS
-403 IAMAATSVT
+403 IAFCAMSIPRYVVDKAA
-412 RYLGNVAQNVYLQ
+412 NEYLQ
-425 NRVQELQP
+425 NRIVELQP
-433 AQAVYNDYLAAE
+433 AEAIYNEYLTTA
-445 AQYDKYTYLY
+445 AQYDKYTYFY

-465 VEFINELEQILP
+465 VEFMNELEQILP
-477 DSFYTN
+477 SSFFTN
-483 SFSSDQTGI
+483 SFSSDETGV
-492 SMSVTVEG
+492 SMTITVEG
-500 KAAAARTILNI
+500 KAAAARTILNV
-511 RNMQSIDDVEISNIT
+511 RNMKSIESVSVSGIT
-526 DSKDET
+526 DTVDEAGNST
-532 GTSIVTFS
+532 VTFS
-540 ITGSYKV
+540 LSGTYKA
-547 LGVILSIAMAATSVT
+547 LG
-562 RYLGNVAQNVYLQNR
+562 
-577 VQELQPAQAV
+577 
-587 YNDYLAAEAQYDK
+587 AE
-600 YTYLY
+600 
-605 AYTQTPNENLVEFI
+605 EE
-619 NELEQILPDSFYTNS
+619 E
-634 FSSDQTGISMSVTV
+634 SSDSTAV
-648 EGKAAAA
+648 AA
-655 RTILNIR
+655 
-662 NMQSIDDVEISN
+662 Q
-674 ITDSKDETGTSI
+674 
-686 VTFSITGSYKELTD
+686 
-700 ETEESGEAQAD
+700 
-711 TQTAQ
+711 

>member
-18 KICEMDYKVKKP
+18 KICEIDYKVKKP
-30 KVYKVLTVETPEGI
+30 KVYKVLTVETPEDV

-54 EYADRMVNA
+54 EYADHLVSA
-63 LGTNGIRTKKVIFTI
+63 LGTNGIRTKRVIFTI

-88 QIPNVKAS
+88 QIPNVKAN
-96 KIEALVKTNANEY
+96 KIEALVKTNANDY

-128 ENGKLRVMALAV
+128 EEGKLRVMALAV
-140 PKALLDSYYQL
+140 PKALLNSYYQL
-151 AQMCSWEVECFDY
+151 AQMCGWEVECFDY

-175 EKSEKVTMVIK
+175 EKSEKVTMMIK

-211 VQDAIDT
+211 VQDAIET

-247 HPGDKVWEENAG
+247 HQGDKLWEENAG
-259 RWEDEDAGNVEVTEA
+259 RWEDEDAGNVEVTAA

-296 DSRNSE
+296 DSRNGDT
-302 NPIEKSYVTG
+302 PIERTYVTG

-332 HTLSEMDDK
+332 HTLSDMDDK

-368 LIDKSTQKSKGL
+368 LIDKSQQKAKGM

-403 IAMAATSVT
+403 IAMAVTSLT
-412 RYLGNVAQNVYLQ
+412 RYFGTVAENVALQ
-425 NRVQELQP
+425 ARVEELQP
-433 AQAVYNDYLAAE
+433 AQTVYNEYLSTA
-445 AQYDKYTYLY
+445 AQYDKYKYLY
-455 AYTQTPNENL
+455 EYTENPNENL

-477 DSFYTN
+477 DSFYTD

-492 SMSVTVEG
+492 SMTVNVEG

-511 RNMQSIDDVEISNIT
+511 RNMESIEDVQISNIT
-526 DSKDET
+526 DNQDEMGGSWVMFSMT
-532 GTSIVTFS
+532 GT
-540 ITGSYKV
+540 YRE
-547 LGVILSIAMAATSVT
+547 LS
-562 RYLGNVAQNVYLQNR
+562 
-577 VQELQPAQAV
+577 
-587 YNDYLAAEAQYDK
+587 
-600 YTYLY
+600 
-605 AYTQTPNENLVEFI
+605 
-619 NELEQILPDSFYTNS
+619 
-634 FSSDQTGISMSVTV
+634 
-648 EGKAAAA
+648 
-655 RTILNIR
+655 
-662 NMQSIDDVEISN
+662 
-674 ITDSKDETGTSI
+674 
-686 VTFSITGSYKELTD
+686 D
-700 ETEESGEAQAD
+700 ETEETGETVES
-711 TQTAQ
+711 TQSVQ

>member
-18 KICEMDYKVKKP
+18 KICEIDYKVKKP
-30 KVYKVLTVETPEGI
+30 KVYKVLTVETPEGV

-54 EYADRMVNA
+54 EYADHLVNA
-63 LGTNGIRTKKVIFTI
+63 LGTNGIRTKRVIFTI

-96 KIEALVKTNANEY
+96 KIEALVKTNANDY

-128 ENGKLRVMALAV
+128 EEGKLRVMALAV

-151 AQMCSWEVECFDY
+151 AQMCGWEVECFDY

-175 EKSEKVTMVIK
+175 EKSEKVTMMIK

-211 VQDAIDT
+211 VQDAIET

-247 HPGDKVWEENAG
+247 HQGDKLWEENAG
-259 RWEDEDAGNVEVTEA
+259 RWEDEDAGNAEVTAA
-274 RQKITASL
+274 RQKITSSL

-296 DSRNSE
+296 DSRNS
-302 NPIEKSYVTG
+302 NTPIERTYVTG

-332 HTLSEMDDK
+332 HTLSDMDDK

-368 LIDKSTQKSKGL
+368 LIDKSQQKAKGM

-403 IAMAATSVT
+403 IAMAVTSLT
-412 RYLGNVAQNVYLQ
+412 RYFGTVAENVALQ
-425 NRVQELQP
+425 ARVEELQP
-433 AQAVYNDYLAAE
+433 AQTVYNEYLSTA
-445 AQYDKYTYLY
+445 AQYDKYKYLY
-455 AYTQTPNENL
+455 EYTENPNENL

-477 DSFYTN
+477 SSFWTN
-483 SFSSDQTGI
+483 SFSSDMEGI

-511 RNMQSIDDVEISNIT
+511 RNMESIEDVQISNIT
-526 DSKDET
+526 DTQNELGESA
-532 GTSIVTFS
+532 VTFS
-540 ITGSYKV
+540 ITG
-547 LGVILSIAMAATSVT
+547 
-562 RYLGNVAQNVYLQNR
+562 
-577 VQELQPAQAV
+577 
-587 YNDYLAAEAQYDK
+587 
-600 YTYLY
+600 TY
-605 AYTQTPNENLVEFI
+605 ADIHADTEETE
-619 NELEQILPDSFYTNS
+619 S
-634 FSSDQTGISMSVTV
+634 TGDT
-648 EGKAAAA
+648 
-655 RTILNIR
+655 
-662 NMQSIDDVEISN
+662 
-674 ITDSKDETGTSI
+674 TGT
-686 VTFSITGSYKELTD
+686 
-700 ETEESGEAQAD
+700 
-711 TQTAQ
+711 TAQ

>member
-7 VLSIEIGNSFT
+7 VLSIEISNSFT
-18 KICEMDYKVKKP
+18 KICEIDYKVKKP
-30 KVYKVLTVETPEGI
+30 KVYKVLTVETPEGV

-54 EYADRMVNA
+54 EYADHLVNA
-63 LGTNGIRTKKVIFTI
+63 LGTNGIHTKRVIFTI

-88 QIPNVKAS
+88 QIPNVKAN
-96 KIEALVKTNANEY
+96 KIETLVKTNANDY

-128 ENGKLRVMALAV
+128 EDGKLRVMALAV
-140 PKALLDSYYQL
+140 PKALLNSYYQL
-151 AQMCSWEVECFDY
+151 AQMCGWEVECFDY

-175 EKSEKVTMVIK
+175 EKSEKVTMMIK

-211 VQDAIDT
+211 VQDAIET

-247 HPGDKVWEENAG
+247 HPGDKLWEENAG
-259 RWEDEDAGNVEVTEA
+259 RWEDEDAGNVEVTAA
-274 RQKITASL
+274 RQKITSSL

-296 DSRNSE
+296 DSRNGD
-302 NPIEKSYVTG
+302 NPIQKTFVTG

-332 HTLSEMDDK
+332 HTLSDMEDK

-368 LIDKSTQKSKGL
+368 LIDKSQQKAKGM

-403 IAMAATSVT
+403 IAMAVTSLT
-412 RYLGNVAQNVYLQ
+412 RYFGTVAENVALQ
-425 NRVQELQP
+425 ARVEELQP
-433 AQAVYNDYLAAE
+433 AQTVYNEYLSTA
-445 AQYDKYTYLY
+445 AQYDKYKYLY
-455 AYTQTPNENL
+455 EYTENPNENL

-477 DSFYTN
+477 SSFWTN
-483 SFSSDQTGI
+483 SFSSDMEGI

-511 RNMQSIDDVEISNIT
+511 RNMESIEDVQISNIT
-526 DSKDET
+526 DTQNELGESA
-532 GTSIVTFS
+532 VTFS
-540 ITGSYKV
+540 ITG
-547 LGVILSIAMAATSVT
+547 
-562 RYLGNVAQNVYLQNR
+562 
-577 VQELQPAQAV
+577 
-587 YNDYLAAEAQYDK
+587 
-600 YTYLY
+600 TY
-605 AYTQTPNENLVEFI
+605 ADIHADTEETE
-619 NELEQILPDSFYTNS
+619 S
-634 FSSDQTGISMSVTV
+634 TGDT
-648 EGKAAAA
+648 
-655 RTILNIR
+655 
-662 NMQSIDDVEISN
+662 
-674 ITDSKDETGTSI
+674 TGT
-686 VTFSITGSYKELTD
+686 
-700 ETEESGEAQAD
+700 
-711 TQTAQ
+711 TAQ

>member
-1 MAMNNR
+1 MNNR

-18 KICEMDYKVKKP
+18 KICEIDYKVKKP
-30 KVYKVLTVETPEGI
+30 KVYKVLTVETPEGV

-54 EYADRMVNA
+54 EYADHLVNA

-88 QIPNVKAS
+88 QIPNVKTS
-96 KIEALVKTNANEY
+96 KIEALVKTNANDY

-128 ENGKLRVMALAV
+128 EEGKLRVMALAV

-151 AQMCSWEVECFDY
+151 AQMCGWEVECFDY

-175 EKSEKVTMVIK
+175 EKTETVTMMIK

-211 VQDAIDT
+211 VQDAIET

-247 HPGDKVWEENAG
+247 HQGDKLWEENAG
-259 RWEDEDAGNVEVTEA
+259 RWEDEDAGNVEVTAA
-274 RQKITASL
+274 RQKITSSL

-296 DSRNSE
+296 DSRNGD
-302 NPIEKSYVTG
+302 NPIQKTFVTG

-332 HTLSEMDDK
+332 HTLSDMEDK

-368 LIDKSTQKSKGL
+368 LIDKSQQKTKGM

-403 IAMAATSVT
+403 IAMAVTSLT
-412 RYLGNVAQNVYLQ
+412 RYFGTVAENVALQ
-425 NRVQELQP
+425 ARVEELQP
-433 AQAVYNDYLAAE
+433 AQAVYNDYLATA
-445 AQYDKYTYLY
+445 AQYDKYQYLY
-455 AYTQTPNENL
+455 EYTENPNENL

-477 DSFYTN
+477 SSFWTN
-483 SFSSDQTGI
+483 SFSSDMEGI

-511 RNMQSIDDVEISNIT
+511 RNMESIEDVQISNIT
-526 DSKDET
+526 DAQNELGESA
-532 GTSIVTFS
+532 VTFS
-540 ITGSYKV
+540 ITGTYADIHADSEEAENT
-547 LGVILSIAMAATSVT
+547 GDAA
-562 RYLGNVAQNVYLQNR
+562 
-577 VQELQPAQAV
+577 
-587 YNDYLAAEAQYDK
+587 
-600 YTYLY
+600 
-605 AYTQTPNENLVEFI
+605 
-619 NELEQILPDSFYTNS
+619 
-634 FSSDQTGISMSVTV
+634 
-648 EGKAAAA
+648 
-655 RTILNIR
+655 
-662 NMQSIDDVEISN
+662 
-674 ITDSKDETGTSI
+674 GT
-686 VTFSITGSYKELTD
+686 
-700 ETEESGEAQAD
+700 
-711 TQTAQ
+711 TAQ

>member
-18 KICEMDYKVKKP
+18 KICEIDYKVKKP
-30 KVYKVLTVETPEGI
+30 KVYKVLTVETQEGI

-54 EYADRMVNA
+54 EYADHLVNA
-63 LGTNGIRTKKVIFTI
+63 LGTNGIHTKRVIFTI

-88 QIPNVKAS
+88 QIPNVKAN
-96 KIEALVKTNANEY
+96 KIEALVKTNANDY

-128 ENGKLRVMALAV
+128 EEGKLRVMALAV
-140 PKALLDSYYQL
+140 PKALLNSYYQL
-151 AQMCSWEVECFDY
+151 AQMCGWEVECFDY

-175 EKSEKVTMVIK
+175 EKSEKVTMMIK

-211 VQDAIDT
+211 VQDAIET

-247 HPGDKVWEENAG
+247 HPGDKLWEENAG
-259 RWEDEDAGNVEVTEA
+259 RWEDEDAGNVEVTAA
-274 RQKITASL
+274 RQKITSTL
-282 EPLIVGVSRVIDFY
+282 EPLIVGVNRVIDFY
-296 DSRNSE
+296 DSRNGDT
-302 NPIEKSYVTG
+302 PIERTYVTG

-332 HTLSEMDDK
+332 HTLSDMEDK

-368 LIDKSTQKSKGL
+368 LIDKNQQKAKGM

-403 IAMAATSVT
+403 IAMAVTSLT
-412 RYLGNVAQNVYLQ
+412 RYFGTVAENVALQ
-425 NRVQELQP
+425 ARVEELQP
-433 AQAVYNDYLAAE
+433 AQAVYNEYLSAA
-445 AQYDKYTYLY
+445 AQYDKYKYLY
-455 AYTQTPNENL
+455 EYTENPNENL

-477 DSFYTN
+477 SSFWTN

-500 KAAAARTILNI
+500 KAAAAKTILNI
-511 RNMQSIDDVEISNIT
+511 RNMESIEDVQISGIT
-526 DSKDET
+526 DSKDEAGKST
-532 GTSIVTFS
+532 VTFS
-540 ITGSYKV
+540 ITGTYK
-547 LGVILSIAMAATSVT
+547 A
-562 RYLGNVAQNVYLQNR
+562 
-577 VQELQPAQAV
+577 
-587 YNDYLAAEAQYDK
+587 
-600 YTYLY
+600 
-605 AYTQTPNENLVEFI
+605 
-619 NELEQILPDSFYTNS
+619 
-634 FSSDQTGISMSVTV
+634 
-648 EGKAAAA
+648 
-655 RTILNIR
+655 
-662 NMQSIDDVEISN
+662 
-674 ITDSKDETGTSI
+674 
-686 VTFSITGSYKELTD
+686 LTD
-700 ETEESGEAQAD
+700 ESAEQTD
-711 TQTAQ
+711 TLTVQ

>member
-1 MAMNNR
+1 MNNR

-18 KICEMDYKVKKP
+18 KICEIDYKVKKP
-30 KVYKVLTVETPEGI
+30 KVYKVLTVETPEGV

-54 EYADRMVNA
+54 EYADHLVNA

-96 KIEALVKTNANEY
+96 KIEALVKTNANDY

-128 ENGKLRVMALAV
+128 EEGKLRVMALAV
-140 PKALLDSYYQL
+140 PKALLNSYYQL
-151 AQMCSWEVECFDY
+151 AQMCGWEVECFDY

-175 EKSEKVTMVIK
+175 EKTETVTMMIK

-211 VQDAIDT
+211 VQDAIET

-223 AYAVNDPMSAVERF
+223 AYAVSDPMSAVERF

-247 HPGDKVWEENAG
+247 HPGDKLWEENAG
-259 RWEDEDAGNVEVTEA
+259 RWEDEDAGNVEVTAA
-274 RQKITASL
+274 RQKITSSL

-296 DSRNSE
+296 DSRNS
-302 NPIEKSYVTG
+302 NTPIERTYVTG

-332 HTLSEMDDK
+332 HTLSDMDDK

-368 LIDKSTQKSKGL
+368 LIDKSTQKAKGL

-403 IAMAATSVT
+403 IAMAVTSLT
-412 RYLGNVAQNVYLQ
+412 RYFGTVAENVALQ
-425 NRVQELQP
+425 ARVEELQP
-433 AQAVYNDYLAAE
+433 AQTVYNEYLSAA
-445 AQYDKYTYLY
+445 AQYDKYKYLY
-455 AYTQTPNENL
+455 EYTENPNENL

-477 DSFYTN
+477 DSFYTD

-492 SMSVTVEG
+492 SMTVNVEG

-511 RNMQSIDDVEISNIT
+511 RNMESIEDVQISNIT
-526 DSKDET
+526 DNQDEMGGSWVMFSMT
-532 GTSIVTFS
+532 GT
-540 ITGSYKV
+540 YRE
-547 LGVILSIAMAATSVT
+547 LS
-562 RYLGNVAQNVYLQNR
+562 
-577 VQELQPAQAV
+577 
-587 YNDYLAAEAQYDK
+587 
-600 YTYLY
+600 
-605 AYTQTPNENLVEFI
+605 
-619 NELEQILPDSFYTNS
+619 
-634 FSSDQTGISMSVTV
+634 
-648 EGKAAAA
+648 
-655 RTILNIR
+655 
-662 NMQSIDDVEISN
+662 
-674 ITDSKDETGTSI
+674 
-686 VTFSITGSYKELTD
+686 D
-700 ETEESGEAQAD
+700 ETEETGETVES
-711 TQTAQ
+711 TQSVQ

>member
-18 KICEMDYKVKKP
+18 KICEIDYKVKKP
-30 KVYKVLTVETPEGI
+30 KVYKVLTVETPEGV

-54 EYADRMVNA
+54 EYADHLVNA
-63 LGTNGIRTKKVIFTI
+63 LGTNGIRTKRVIFTI

-88 QIPNVKAS
+88 QIPNVKAN
-96 KIEALVKTNANEY
+96 KIEALVKTNANDY

-128 ENGKLRVMALAV
+128 EEGKLRVMALAV

-151 AQMCSWEVECFDY
+151 AQMCGWEVECFDY

-175 EKSEKVTMVIK
+175 EKSEKVTMMIK

-211 VQDAIDT
+211 VQDAIET

-247 HPGDKVWEENAG
+247 HQGDKLWEENAG
-259 RWEDEDAGNVEVTEA
+259 RWEDEDAGNVEVTAA
-274 RQKITASL
+274 RQKITSSL

-296 DSRNSE
+296 DSRNSDT
-302 NPIEKSYVTG
+302 PIERTYVTG

-368 LIDKSTQKSKGL
+368 LIDKSTQKAKGL

-403 IAMAATSVT
+403 IAMAVTSLT
-412 RYLGNVAQNVYLQ
+412 RYFGTVAENVALQ
-425 NRVQELQP
+425 ARVEELQP
-433 AQAVYNDYLAAE
+433 AQTVYNEYLSTA
-445 AQYDKYTYLY
+445 AQYDKYKYLY
-455 AYTQTPNENL
+455 EYTENPNENL

-477 DSFYTN
+477 SSFWTN
-483 SFSSDQTGI
+483 SFSSDMEGI

-511 RNMQSIDDVEISNIT
+511 RNMESIEDVQISNIT
-526 DSKDET
+526 DTQNELGESA
-532 GTSIVTFS
+532 VTFS
-540 ITGSYKV
+540 ITG
-547 LGVILSIAMAATSVT
+547 
-562 RYLGNVAQNVYLQNR
+562 
-577 VQELQPAQAV
+577 
-587 YNDYLAAEAQYDK
+587 
-600 YTYLY
+600 TY
-605 AYTQTPNENLVEFI
+605 ADIHADTEETE
-619 NELEQILPDSFYTNS
+619 S
-634 FSSDQTGISMSVTV
+634 TGDT
-648 EGKAAAA
+648 
-655 RTILNIR
+655 
-662 NMQSIDDVEISN
+662 
-674 ITDSKDETGTSI
+674 TGT
-686 VTFSITGSYKELTD
+686 
-700 ETEESGEAQAD
+700 
-711 TQTAQ
+711 TAQ

>member
-7 VLSIEIGNSFT
+7 VLSIEISNSFT
-18 KICEMDYKVKKP
+18 KICEIDYKVKKP
-30 KVYKVLTVETPEGI
+30 KVYKVLTVETPEGV

-54 EYADRMVNA
+54 EYADHLVNA
-63 LGTNGIRTKKVIFTI
+63 LGTNGIHTKRVIFTI

-88 QIPNVKAS
+88 QIPNVKAN
-96 KIEALVKTNANEY
+96 KIEALVKTNANDY

-128 ENGKLRVMALAV
+128 EEGKLRVMALAV

-151 AQMCSWEVECFDY
+151 AQMCGWEVECFDY

-175 EKSEKVTMVIK
+175 EKSEKVTMMIK

-211 VQDAIDT
+211 VQDAIET

-247 HPGDKVWEENAG
+247 HQGDKLWEENAG
-259 RWEDEDAGNVEVTEA
+259 RWEDEDAGNVEVTAA
-274 RQKITASL
+274 RQKITSSL

-296 DSRNSE
+296 DSRNSDT
-302 NPIEKSYVTG
+302 PIERTYVTG

-368 LIDKSTQKSKGL
+368 LIDKSQQKAKGM

-403 IAMAATSVT
+403 IAMAVTSLT
-412 RYLGNVAQNVYLQ
+412 RYFGTVAENVALQ
-425 NRVQELQP
+425 ARVEELQP
-433 AQAVYNDYLAAE
+433 AQTVYNEYLSAA
-445 AQYDKYTYLY
+445 AQYDKYKYLY
-455 AYTQTPNENL
+455 EYTENPNENL

-477 DSFYTN
+477 SSFWTN
-483 SFSSDQTGI
+483 SFSSDMEGI

-511 RNMQSIDDVEISNIT
+511 RNMESIEDVQISNIT
-526 DSKDET
+526 DTQNELGESA
-532 GTSIVTFS
+532 VTFS
-540 ITGSYKV
+540 ITG
-547 LGVILSIAMAATSVT
+547 
-562 RYLGNVAQNVYLQNR
+562 
-577 VQELQPAQAV
+577 
-587 YNDYLAAEAQYDK
+587 
-600 YTYLY
+600 TY
-605 AYTQTPNENLVEFI
+605 ADIHADTEETE
-619 NELEQILPDSFYTNS
+619 S
-634 FSSDQTGISMSVTV
+634 TGDT
-648 EGKAAAA
+648 
-655 RTILNIR
+655 
-662 NMQSIDDVEISN
+662 
-674 ITDSKDETGTSI
+674 TGT
-686 VTFSITGSYKELTD
+686 
-700 ETEESGEAQAD
+700 
-711 TQTAQ
+711 TAQ

>member
-1 MAMNNR
+1 MNNR

-18 KICEMDYKVKKP
+18 KICEIDYKVKKP
-30 KVYKVLTVETPEGI
+30 KVYKVLTVETPEGV

-54 EYADRMVNA
+54 EYADHLVNA

-88 QIPNVKAS
+88 QIPNVKAN
-96 KIEALVKTNANEY
+96 KIEALVKTNANDY

-128 ENGKLRVMALAV
+128 EEGKLRVMALAV

-151 AQMCSWEVECFDY
+151 AQMCGWEVECFDY

-175 EKSEKVTMVIK
+175 EKSEKVTMMIK

-211 VQDAIDT
+211 VQDAIET

-247 HPGDKVWEENAG
+247 HQGDKLWEENAG
-259 RWEDEDAGNVEVTEA
+259 RWEDEDAGNVEVTAA

-296 DSRNSE
+296 DSRNSDT
-302 NPIEKSYVTG
+302 PIERTYVTG

-332 HTLSEMDDK
+332 HTLSDMDDK

-368 LIDKSTQKSKGL
+368 LIDKSQQKGKGM

-403 IAMAATSVT
+403 IAMAVTSLT
-412 RYLGNVAQNVYLQ
+412 RYFGTVAENVALQ
-425 NRVQELQP
+425 ARVEELQP
-433 AQAVYNDYLAAE
+433 AQTVYNEYLSAA
-445 AQYDKYTYLY
+445 AQYDKYKYLY
-455 AYTQTPNENL
+455 EYTENPNENL

-477 DSFYTN
+477 DSFYTD

-492 SMSVTVEG
+492 SMTVNVEG

-511 RNMQSIDDVEISNIT
+511 RNMESIEDVQISNIT
-526 DSKDET
+526 DNQDEMGGSWVMFSMT
-532 GTSIVTFS
+532 GT
-540 ITGSYKV
+540 YRE
-547 LGVILSIAMAATSVT
+547 LS
-562 RYLGNVAQNVYLQNR
+562 
-577 VQELQPAQAV
+577 
-587 YNDYLAAEAQYDK
+587 
-600 YTYLY
+600 
-605 AYTQTPNENLVEFI
+605 
-619 NELEQILPDSFYTNS
+619 
-634 FSSDQTGISMSVTV
+634 
-648 EGKAAAA
+648 
-655 RTILNIR
+655 
-662 NMQSIDDVEISN
+662 
-674 ITDSKDETGTSI
+674 
-686 VTFSITGSYKELTD
+686 D
-700 ETEESGEAQAD
+700 ETEETGETVES
-711 TQTAQ
+711 TQSVQ

>member
-18 KICEMDYKVKKP
+18 KICEIDYKVKKP
-30 KVYKVLTVETPEGI
+30 KVYKVLTVETPEGV

-54 EYADRMVNA
+54 EYADHLVNA
-63 LGTNGIRTKKVIFTI
+63 LGTNGIRTKRVIFTI

-88 QIPNVKAS
+88 QIPNVKAN
-96 KIEALVKTNANEY
+96 KIEALVKTNANDY

-128 ENGKLRVMALAV
+128 EEGKLRVMALAV
-140 PKALLDSYYQL
+140 PKALLNSYYQL
-151 AQMCSWEVECFDY
+151 AQMCGWEVECFDY

-175 EKSEKVTMVIK
+175 EKSEKVTMMIK
-186 IDENSTIVT
+186 IDENNTIVT

-211 VQDAIDT
+211 VQDAIET

-223 AYAVNDPMSAVERF
+223 AYAVSDPMSAVERF

-247 HPGDKVWEENAG
+247 HQGDKLWEENAG
-259 RWEDEDAGNVEVTEA
+259 RWEDEDAGNAEVTAA
-274 RQKITASL
+274 RQKITSSL

-296 DSRNSE
+296 DSRNSDT
-302 NPIEKSYVTG
+302 PIERTYVTG

-332 HTLSEMDDK
+332 HTLSDMDDK

-368 LIDKSTQKSKGL
+368 LIDKSQQKGKGM

-403 IAMAATSVT
+403 IAMAVTSLT
-412 RYLGNVAQNVYLQ
+412 RYFGTVAENVALQ
-425 NRVQELQP
+425 ARVEELQP
-433 AQAVYNDYLAAE
+433 AQTVYNEYLSTA
-445 AQYDKYTYLY
+445 AQYDKYKYLY
-455 AYTQTPNENL
+455 EYTENPNENL

-477 DSFYTN
+477 DSFYTD

-492 SMSVTVEG
+492 SMTVNVEG

-511 RNMQSIDDVEISNIT
+511 RNMESIEDVQISNIT
-526 DSKDET
+526 DNQDEMGGSWVMFSMT
-532 GTSIVTFS
+532 GT
-540 ITGSYKV
+540 YRE
-547 LGVILSIAMAATSVT
+547 LS
-562 RYLGNVAQNVYLQNR
+562 
-577 VQELQPAQAV
+577 
-587 YNDYLAAEAQYDK
+587 
-600 YTYLY
+600 
-605 AYTQTPNENLVEFI
+605 
-619 NELEQILPDSFYTNS
+619 
-634 FSSDQTGISMSVTV
+634 
-648 EGKAAAA
+648 
-655 RTILNIR
+655 
-662 NMQSIDDVEISN
+662 
-674 ITDSKDETGTSI
+674 
-686 VTFSITGSYKELTD
+686 D
-700 ETEESGEAQAD
+700 ETEETGETVES
-711 TQTAQ
+711 TQSVQ

>member
-18 KICEMDYKVKKP
+18 KICEIDYKVKKP
-30 KVYKVLTVETPEGI
+30 KVYKVLTVETPEGV

-54 EYADRMVNA
+54 EYADHLVNA
-63 LGTNGIRTKKVIFTI
+63 LGTNGIHTRRVIFTI

-88 QIPNVKAS
+88 QIPNVKAI
-96 KIEALVKTNANEY
+96 KIEALVKTNANDY

-128 ENGKLRVMALAV
+128 EEGKLRVMALAV

-151 AQMCSWEVECFDY
+151 AQMCGWEVECFDY

-175 EKSEKVTMVIK
+175 EKSEKVTMMIK

-211 VQDAIDT
+211 VQDAIET

-247 HPGDKVWEENAG
+247 HQGDKLWEENAG
-259 RWEDEDAGNVEVTEA
+259 RWEDEDAGNVEVTAA
-274 RQKITASL
+274 RQKITSSL

-296 DSRNSE
+296 DSRNS
-302 NPIEKSYVTG
+302 NTPIERTYVTG

-332 HTLSEMDDK
+332 HTLSDMDDK

-368 LIDKSTQKSKGL
+368 LIDKSQQKGKGM

-403 IAMAATSVT
+403 IAMAVTSLT
-412 RYLGNVAQNVYLQ
+412 RYFGTVAENVALQ
-425 NRVQELQP
+425 ARVEELQP
-433 AQAVYNDYLAAE
+433 AQTVYNEYLSAA
-445 AQYDKYTYLY
+445 AQYDKYKYLY
-455 AYTQTPNENL
+455 EYTENPNENL

-477 DSFYTN
+477 DSFYTD

-492 SMSVTVEG
+492 SMTVNVEG

-511 RNMQSIDDVEISNIT
+511 RNMESIEDVQISNIT
-526 DSKDET
+526 DNQDEMGGSWVMFSMT
-532 GTSIVTFS
+532 GT
-540 ITGSYKV
+540 YRE
-547 LGVILSIAMAATSVT
+547 LS
-562 RYLGNVAQNVYLQNR
+562 
-577 VQELQPAQAV
+577 
-587 YNDYLAAEAQYDK
+587 
-600 YTYLY
+600 
-605 AYTQTPNENLVEFI
+605 
-619 NELEQILPDSFYTNS
+619 
-634 FSSDQTGISMSVTV
+634 
-648 EGKAAAA
+648 
-655 RTILNIR
+655 
-662 NMQSIDDVEISN
+662 
-674 ITDSKDETGTSI
+674 
-686 VTFSITGSYKELTD
+686 D
-700 ETEESGEAQAD
+700 ETEETGETVES
-711 TQTAQ
+711 TQSVQ

>member
-1 MAMNNR
+1 MNNR

-18 KICEMDYKVKKP
+18 KICEIDYKVKKP
-30 KVYKVLTVETPEGI
+30 KVYKVLTVETPEGV

-54 EYADRMVNA
+54 EYADHLVNA
-63 LGTNGIRTKKVIFTI
+63 LGTNGIRTKRVIFTI

-88 QIPNVKAS
+88 QIPNVKAN
-96 KIEALVKTNANEY
+96 KIEALVKTNANDY

-128 ENGKLRVMALAV
+128 EEGKLRVMALAV

-151 AQMCSWEVECFDY
+151 AQMCGWEVECFDY

-175 EKSEKVTMVIK
+175 EKSEKVTMMIK

-211 VQDAIDT
+211 VQDAIET

-247 HPGDKVWEENAG
+247 HQGDKLWEENAG
-259 RWEDEDAGNVEVTEA
+259 RWEDEDAGNAEVTAA
-274 RQKITASL
+274 RQKITSSL

-296 DSRNSE
+296 DSRNSDT
-302 NPIEKSYVTG
+302 PIERTYVTG

-332 HTLSEMDDK
+332 HTLSDMDDK

-368 LIDKSTQKSKGL
+368 LIDKSQQKGKGM

-403 IAMAATSVT
+403 IAMAVTSLT
-412 RYLGNVAQNVYLQ
+412 RYFGTVAENVALQ
-425 NRVQELQP
+425 ARVEELQP
-433 AQAVYNDYLAAE
+433 AQTVYNEYLSTA
-445 AQYDKYTYLY
+445 AQYDKYKYLY
-455 AYTQTPNENL
+455 EYTENPNENL

-477 DSFYTN
+477 DSFYTD

-492 SMSVTVEG
+492 SMTVNVEG

-511 RNMQSIDDVEISNIT
+511 RNMESIEDVQISNIT
-526 DSKDET
+526 DNQDEMGGSWVMFSMT
-532 GTSIVTFS
+532 GT
-540 ITGSYKV
+540 YRE
-547 LGVILSIAMAATSVT
+547 LS
-562 RYLGNVAQNVYLQNR
+562 
-577 VQELQPAQAV
+577 
-587 YNDYLAAEAQYDK
+587 
-600 YTYLY
+600 
-605 AYTQTPNENLVEFI
+605 
-619 NELEQILPDSFYTNS
+619 
-634 FSSDQTGISMSVTV
+634 
-648 EGKAAAA
+648 
-655 RTILNIR
+655 
-662 NMQSIDDVEISN
+662 
-674 ITDSKDETGTSI
+674 
-686 VTFSITGSYKELTD
+686 D
-700 ETEESGEAQAD
+700 ETEETGETVES
-711 TQTAQ
+711 TQSVQ

>member
-18 KICEMDYKVKKP
+18 KICEIDYKVKKP
-30 KVYKVLTVETPEGI
+30 KVYKVLTVETPEGV

-88 QIPNVKAS
+88 QIPNVKAN
-96 KIEALVKTNANEY
+96 KIEALVKTNANDY

-128 ENGKLRVMALAV
+128 EDGKLRVMALAV
-140 PKALLDSYYQL
+140 PKALLNSYYQL
-151 AQMCSWEVECFDY
+151 AQMCGWEVECFDY

-175 EKSEKVTMVIK
+175 EKSEKVTMMIK
-186 IDENSTIVT
+186 IDENNTIVT

-211 VQDAIDT
+211 VQDAIET

-247 HPGDKVWEENAG
+247 HQGDKLWEENAG
-259 RWEDEDAGNVEVTEA
+259 RWEDEDAGNVEVTAA
-274 RQKITASL
+274 RQKITSSL

-296 DSRNSE
+296 DSRNSDT
-302 NPIEKSYVTG
+302 PIERTYVTG

-332 HTLSEMDDK
+332 HTLSDMDDK

-368 LIDKSTQKSKGL
+368 LIDKSQQKAKGM

-403 IAMAATSVT
+403 IAMAVTSLT
-412 RYLGNVAQNVYLQ
+412 RYFGTVAENVALQ
-425 NRVQELQP
+425 ARVEELQP
-433 AQAVYNDYLAAE
+433 AQAVYNEYLSAA
-445 AQYDKYTYLY
+445 AQYDKYKYLY
-455 AYTQTPNENL
+455 EYTENPNENL

-477 DSFYTN
+477 DSFYTD

-492 SMSVTVEG
+492 SMTVNVEG

-511 RNMQSIDDVEISNIT
+511 RNMESIEDVQISNIT
-526 DSKDET
+526 DNQDEMGGSWVMFSMT
-532 GTSIVTFS
+532 GT
-540 ITGSYKV
+540 YRE
-547 LGVILSIAMAATSVT
+547 LS
-562 RYLGNVAQNVYLQNR
+562 
-577 VQELQPAQAV
+577 
-587 YNDYLAAEAQYDK
+587 
-600 YTYLY
+600 
-605 AYTQTPNENLVEFI
+605 
-619 NELEQILPDSFYTNS
+619 
-634 FSSDQTGISMSVTV
+634 
-648 EGKAAAA
+648 
-655 RTILNIR
+655 
-662 NMQSIDDVEISN
+662 
-674 ITDSKDETGTSI
+674 
-686 VTFSITGSYKELTD
+686 D
-700 ETEESGEAQAD
+700 ETEETGENVES
-711 TQTAQ
+711 TQSVQ

>member
-1 MAMNNR
+1 MNNR

-18 KICEMDYKVKKP
+18 KICEIDYKVKKP
-30 KVYKVLTVETPEGI
+30 KVYKVLTVETPEGV

-54 EYADRMVNA
+54 EYADRMVSA
-63 LGTNGIRTKKVIFTI
+63 LGTNGIRTKRVIFTI

-88 QIPNVKAS
+88 QIPNVKAN
-96 KIEALVKTNANEY
+96 KIEALVKTNANDY

-128 ENGKLRVMALAV
+128 EEGKLRVMALAV
-140 PKALLDSYYQL
+140 PKALLNSYYQL
-151 AQMCSWEVECFDY
+151 AQMCGWEVECFDY

-175 EKSEKVTMVIK
+175 EKTETVTMMIK

-211 VQDAIDT
+211 VQDAIET

-223 AYAVNDPMSAVERF
+223 AYAVSDPMSAVERF

-247 HPGDKVWEENAG
+247 HQGDKLWEENAG
-259 RWEDEDAGNVEVTEA
+259 RWEDEDAGNVEVTAA
-274 RQKITASL
+274 RQKITSTL
-282 EPLIVGVSRVIDFY
+282 EPLIVGVNRVIDFY
-296 DSRNSE
+296 DSRNGDT
-302 NPIEKSYVTG
+302 PIERTYVTG

-332 HTLSEMDDK
+332 HTLSDMEDK

-368 LIDKSTQKSKGL
+368 LIDKNQQKARGM

-403 IAMAATSVT
+403 IAMAVTSLT
-412 RYLGNVAQNVYLQ
+412 RYFGTVAENVALQ
-425 NRVQELQP
+425 ARVEELQP
-433 AQAVYNDYLAAE
+433 AQAVYNEYLSAA
-445 AQYDKYTYLY
+445 AQYDKYKYLY
-455 AYTQTPNENL
+455 EYTENPNENL

-477 DSFYTN
+477 DSFYTD

-492 SMSVTVEG
+492 SMTVNVEG

-511 RNMQSIDDVEISNIT
+511 RNMESIEDVQISNIT
-526 DSKDET
+526 DNQDEMGGSWVMFSMT
-532 GTSIVTFS
+532 GT
-540 ITGSYKV
+540 YRE
-547 LGVILSIAMAATSVT
+547 LS
-562 RYLGNVAQNVYLQNR
+562 
-577 VQELQPAQAV
+577 
-587 YNDYLAAEAQYDK
+587 
-600 YTYLY
+600 
-605 AYTQTPNENLVEFI
+605 
-619 NELEQILPDSFYTNS
+619 
-634 FSSDQTGISMSVTV
+634 
-648 EGKAAAA
+648 
-655 RTILNIR
+655 
-662 NMQSIDDVEISN
+662 
-674 ITDSKDETGTSI
+674 
-686 VTFSITGSYKELTD
+686 D
-700 ETEESGEAQAD
+700 ETEETGETVES
-711 TQTAQ
+711 TQSVQ

>member
-7 VLSIEIGNSFT
+7 VLSIEISNSFT
-18 KICEMDYKVKKP
+18 KICEIDYKVKKP
-30 KVYKVLTVETPEGI
+30 KVYKVLTVETPEGV

-54 EYADRMVNA
+54 EYADHLVNA
-63 LGTNGIRTKKVIFTI
+63 LGTNGIHTKRVIFTI

-88 QIPNVKAS
+88 QIPNVKAN
-96 KIEALVKTNANEY
+96 KIEALVKTNANDY

-128 ENGKLRVMALAV
+128 EEGKLRVMALAV

-151 AQMCSWEVECFDY
+151 AQMCGWEVECFDY

-175 EKSEKVTMVIK
+175 EKSEKVTMMIK
-186 IDENSTIVT
+186 IDENNTIVT

-211 VQDAIDT
+211 VQDAIET

-247 HPGDKVWEENAG
+247 HQGDKLWEENAG
-259 RWEDEDAGNVEVTEA
+259 RWEDEDAGNVEVTAA
-274 RQKITASL
+274 RQKITATL
-282 EPLIVGVSRVIDFY
+282 EPLIVGVNRVIDFY
-296 DSRNSE
+296 DSRNGDT
-302 NPIEKSYVTG
+302 PIERTYVTG

-332 HTLSEMDDK
+332 HTLSDMEDK

-368 LIDKSTQKSKGL
+368 LIDKSQQKAKGM

-403 IAMAATSVT
+403 IAMAVTSLT
-412 RYLGNVAQNVYLQ
+412 RYFGTVAENVALQ
-425 NRVQELQP
+425 ARVEELQP
-433 AQAVYNDYLAAE
+433 AQTVYNEYLSTA
-445 AQYDKYTYLY
+445 AQYDKYKYLY
-455 AYTQTPNENL
+455 EYTENPNENL

-477 DSFYTN
+477 DSFYTD

-492 SMSVTVEG
+492 SMTVNVEG

-511 RNMQSIDDVEISNIT
+511 RNMESIEDVQISNIT
-526 DSKDET
+526 DNQDEMGGSWVMFSMT
-532 GTSIVTFS
+532 GT
-540 ITGSYKV
+540 Y
-547 LGVILSIAMAATSVT
+547 
-562 RYLGNVAQNVYLQNR
+562 R
-577 VQELQPAQAV
+577 
-587 YNDYLAAEAQYDK
+587 
-600 YTYLY
+600 
-605 AYTQTPNENLVEFI
+605 
-619 NELEQILPDSFYTNS
+619 
-634 FSSDQTGISMSVTV
+634 
-648 EGKAAAA
+648 
-655 RTILNIR
+655 
-662 NMQSIDDVEISN
+662 
-674 ITDSKDETGTSI
+674 
-686 VTFSITGSYKELTD
+686 ELTD
-700 ETEESGEAQAD
+700 ETEETEETGETVES
-711 TQTAQ
+711 TQSVQ

>member
-18 KICEMDYKVKKP
+18 KICEIDYKVKKP
-30 KVYKVLTVETPEGI
+30 KVYKVLTVETPEGV

-54 EYADRMVNA
+54 EYADHLVNA
-63 LGTNGIRTKKVIFTI
+63 LGTNGIHTRRVIFTI

-88 QIPNVKAS
+88 QIPNVKAN
-96 KIEALVKTNANEY
+96 KIEALVKTNANDY

-128 ENGKLRVMALAV
+128 EEGKLRVMALAV

-151 AQMCSWEVECFDY
+151 AQMCGWEVECFDY

-175 EKSEKVTMVIK
+175 EKSEKVTMMIK

-211 VQDAIDT
+211 VQDAIET

-247 HPGDKVWEENAG
+247 HQGDKLWEENAG
-259 RWEDEDAGNVEVTEA
+259 RWEDEDAGNVEVTAA
-274 RQKITASL
+274 RQKITSSL
-282 EPLIVGVSRVIDFY
+282 EPLIVGISRVIDFY
-296 DSRNSE
+296 DSRNS
-302 NPIEKSYVTG
+302 NTPIERTYVTG

-332 HTLSEMDDK
+332 HTLSDMDDK

-368 LIDKSTQKSKGL
+368 LIDKSQQKGKGM

-403 IAMAATSVT
+403 IAMAVTSLT
-412 RYLGNVAQNVYLQ
+412 RYFGTVAENVALQ
-425 NRVQELQP
+425 ARVEELQP
-433 AQAVYNDYLAAE
+433 AQTVYNEYLSAA
-445 AQYDKYTYLY
+445 AQYDKYKYLY
-455 AYTQTPNENL
+455 EYTENPNENL

-477 DSFYTN
+477 DSFYTD

-492 SMSVTVEG
+492 SMTVNVEG

-511 RNMQSIDDVEISNIT
+511 RNMESIEDVQISNIT
-526 DSKDET
+526 DNQDEMGGSWVMFSMT
-532 GTSIVTFS
+532 GT
-540 ITGSYKV
+540 YRE
-547 LGVILSIAMAATSVT
+547 LS
-562 RYLGNVAQNVYLQNR
+562 
-577 VQELQPAQAV
+577 
-587 YNDYLAAEAQYDK
+587 
-600 YTYLY
+600 
-605 AYTQTPNENLVEFI
+605 
-619 NELEQILPDSFYTNS
+619 
-634 FSSDQTGISMSVTV
+634 
-648 EGKAAAA
+648 
-655 RTILNIR
+655 
-662 NMQSIDDVEISN
+662 
-674 ITDSKDETGTSI
+674 
-686 VTFSITGSYKELTD
+686 D
-700 ETEESGEAQAD
+700 ETEETGETVES
-711 TQTAQ
+711 TQSVQ

>member
-18 KICEMDYKVKKP
+18 KICEIDYKVKKP
-30 KVYKVLTVETPEGI
+30 KVYKVLTVETPEGV

-54 EYADRMVNA
+54 EYADHLVNA
-63 LGTNGIRTKKVIFTI
+63 LGTNGIRTRKVIFTI

-88 QIPNVKAS
+88 QIPNVKAN
-96 KIEALVKTNANEY
+96 KIEALVKTNANDY

-128 ENGKLRVMALAV
+128 EDGKLRVMALAV
-140 PKALLDSYYQL
+140 PKALLNSYYQL
-151 AQMCSWEVECFDY
+151 AQMCGWEVECFDY

-175 EKSEKVTMVIK
+175 EKTETVTMMIK

-211 VQDAIDT
+211 VQDAIET

-247 HPGDKVWEENAG
+247 HQGDKLWEENAG
-259 RWEDEDAGNVEVTEA
+259 RWEDEDAGNVEVTAA
-274 RQKITASL
+274 RQKITSSL

-296 DSRNSE
+296 DSRNGD
-302 NPIEKSYVTG
+302 NPIQKTFVTG

-332 HTLSEMDDK
+332 HTLSDMEDK

-368 LIDKSTQKSKGL
+368 LIDKSQQKTKGM

-403 IAMAATSVT
+403 IAMAVTSLT
-412 RYLGNVAQNVYLQ
+412 RYFGTVAENVALQ
-425 NRVQELQP
+425 ARVEELQP
-433 AQAVYNDYLAAE
+433 AQAVYNDYLATA
-445 AQYDKYTYLY
+445 AQYDKYQYLY
-455 AYTQTPNENL
+455 EYTENPNENL

-477 DSFYTN
+477 SSFWTN
-483 SFSSDQTGI
+483 SFSSDQEGI
-492 SMSVTVEG
+492 SMSVTVTG
-500 KAAAARTILNI
+500 KEAAARTILNI
-511 RNMQSIDDVEISNIT
+511 RNMQSIEDVQISNIT
-526 DSKDET
+526 DTQNELGESA
-532 GTSIVTFS
+532 VTFS
-540 ITGSYKV
+540 ITGTYADIHADSEEAENT
-547 LGVILSIAMAATSVT
+547 GDAA
-562 RYLGNVAQNVYLQNR
+562 
-577 VQELQPAQAV
+577 
-587 YNDYLAAEAQYDK
+587 
-600 YTYLY
+600 
-605 AYTQTPNENLVEFI
+605 
-619 NELEQILPDSFYTNS
+619 
-634 FSSDQTGISMSVTV
+634 
-648 EGKAAAA
+648 
-655 RTILNIR
+655 
-662 NMQSIDDVEISN
+662 
-674 ITDSKDETGTSI
+674 GT
-686 VTFSITGSYKELTD
+686 
-700 ETEESGEAQAD
+700 
-711 TQTAQ
+711 TAQ

>member
-18 KICEMDYKVKKP
+18 KICEIDYKVKKP
-30 KVYKVLTVETPEGI
+30 KVYKVLTVETPEGV

-54 EYADRMVNA
+54 EYADHLVNA
-63 LGTNGIRTKKVIFTI
+63 LGTNSIRTKKVIFTI

-96 KIEALVKTNANEY
+96 KIEALVKTNANDY

-128 ENGKLRVMALAV
+128 EDGKLRVMALAV
-140 PKALLDSYYQL
+140 PKALLNSYYQL
-151 AQMCSWEVECFDY
+151 AQMCGWEVECFDY

-175 EKSEKVTMVIK
+175 EKSEKVTMMIK
-186 IDENSTIVT
+186 IDENNTIVT

-211 VQDAIDT
+211 VQDAIET

-223 AYAVNDPMSAVERF
+223 AYGVSDPMSAVERF

-247 HPGDKVWEENAG
+247 HKGDKLWEENAG
-259 RWEDEDAGNVEVTEA
+259 RWEDEDAGNVEVTAA
-274 RQKITASL
+274 RQKITSTL

-296 DSRNSE
+296 DSRNGDT
-302 NPIEKSYVTG
+302 PIERTYVTG

-332 HTLSEMDDK
+332 HTLSDMDDK

-368 LIDKSTQKSKGL
+368 LIDKSQQKAKGM

-403 IAMAATSVT
+403 IAMAVTSLT
-412 RYLGNVAQNVYLQ
+412 RYFGTVAENVALQ
-425 NRVQELQP
+425 ARVEELQP
-433 AQAVYNDYLAAE
+433 AQAVYNEYLSAA
-445 AQYDKYTYLY
+445 AQYDKYKYLY
-455 AYTQTPNENL
+455 EYTENPNENL

-477 DSFYTN
+477 SSFWTN
-483 SFSSDQTGI
+483 SFSSDLEGI
-492 SMSVTVEG
+492 SMSVSVVG
-500 KAAAARTILNI
+500 KEAAARTILNI
-511 RNMQSIDDVEISNIT
+511 RNMKSISDVQISNIT
-526 DSKDET
+526 DTQNELGESA
-532 GTSIVTFS
+532 VTFS
-540 ITGSYKV
+540 ITG
-547 LGVILSIAMAATSVT
+547 
-562 RYLGNVAQNVYLQNR
+562 
-577 VQELQPAQAV
+577 
-587 YNDYLAAEAQYDK
+587 
-600 YTYLY
+600 TYADL
-605 AYTQTPNENLVEFI
+605 NE
-619 NELEQILPDSFYTNS
+619 
-634 FSSDQTGISMSVTV
+634 
-648 EGKAAAA
+648 
-655 RTILNIR
+655 
-662 NMQSIDDVEISN
+662 
-674 ITDSKDETGTSI
+674 
-686 VTFSITGSYKELTD
+686 
-700 ETEESGEAQAD
+700 ETEETEETGEISG
-711 TQTAQ
+711 TTAQ